1 MKTIQ
6 LTYSLEWFKSRL
18 PSVYPSYD
26 GNELLFFDE
35 ESIKKRNNR
44 LMSNYGTVP
53 LDICPSL
60 LGYDGFDEKFPK
72 ELRPIKILWN
82 KKELYPVK
90 ISWNTF
96 SRWFHEFKLYYW
108 LLNNGGSCKRVYS
121 SATDFYDSEYKPSST
136 VQLPFGPD
144 RSSYE
149 ELDKSFEERGGN
161 VSAITNSCEG
171 KRNIVRCC
179 DNGFFK
185 WICDNIVPSFEI
197 PSEYVGYWNTD
208 RIYYPN
214 VISWIS
220 WFEERKGYPSE
231 LNKCAESDD
240 CCDCEE
246 YIRRGGEKLLESLKT
261 WFKETNSNILKI
273 KGIIEKVIEE
283 DDKKEDDKEKD
294 LDKKIFPKLF
304 APHAFCEIN
313 VSSCFGKPSLQ
324 SILSEEY
331 STKTDFRHGSY
342 DSTSNTSG
350 GTVVDVDGVS
360 MHFKDDSRP
369 NGGSTF
375 NEEYMEMEYDDSAF
389 EEYLPM
395 YANGNKSSFSVPS
408 GTTDTSGITL
418 EDKLPILL
426 YGVDKDGV
434 KKYGKSKAD
443 VIDKFSTKANIE
455 RNGKYGW
462 FLIDEELYEVSPIES
477 VEMNG
482 EKIPVF
488 RENGTNT
495 PYVIVGG
502 RDVYAEYDFKSNSYS
517 FSFNGNAT
525 FKRNPS
531 QDSFDESGIRC
542 ISYNG
547 VIKTF
552 PSTSD
557 TITFSLSNGDTADY
571 KLIDGYSI
579 VDDSIYYIYKGKV
592 TSGDTLDEVDR
603 ATINNSANTIVIEAK
618 ENDIKIS
625 KCNVIRGIT
634 SSKLLGLRSF
644 NVMTDDNGNMIE
656 ALNTTPTKDTYNY
669 QPLKGSELEPLY
681 QVGNVA
687 CISAFSLSYEDYE
700 SNKPRPIRHVGNI
713 ISSMKFYYADA
724 NGDEISNTVTKVGG
738 AITSSL
744 VAIQES
750 TKKATE
756 YKNDDYPMEV
766 VSDNVYCEIVY
777 NIGATIVYDK
787 AKASYSIDGDSGVTY
802 TEIVEFEKVKTEYYL
817 GNDSH
822 SYPIYVYKLRQG
834 DNPTASFT
842 APINVFYNP
851 KLTSSPIDGMDDYN
865 DNSSITTTYSSI
877 DGMDDYNGLDAYP
890 TFQDAYNI
898 GISSL
903 PIVDS
908 DVNID
913 RGNNAAFEKHLKIGE
928 VTSLEALENYTNGYF
943 KMMEN

>member
-26 GNELLFFDE
+26 GDELLFFDE
-35 ESIKKRNNR
+35 ESIKKRDNR

-53 LDICPSL
+53 LDICPKL
-60 LGYDGFDEKFPK
+60 LGYNGFEDKPNNF
-72 ELRPIKILWN
+72 
-82 KKELYPVK
+82 K

-96 SRWFHEFKLYYW
+96 SKWFHEFKLYYW
-108 LLNNGGSCKRVYS
+108 LLNDGGSCKRVYS

-136 VQLPFGPD
+136 VQLPFGSD

-149 ELDKSFEERGGN
+149 EFDKSFEERGGK
-161 VSAITNSCEG
+161 VSKIINSCEG
-171 KRNIVRCC
+171 KDDIVVGYR
-179 DNGFFK
+179 DDGFFK

-197 PSEYVGYWNTD
+197 PSEYVEYWNTN

-273 KGIIEKVIEE
+273 KGIIEGN
-283 DDKKEDDKEKD
+283 
-294 LDKKIFPKLF
+294 LQNF

-360 MHFKDDSRP
+360 MHFKKGFKP

-375 NEEYMEMEYDDSAF
+375 NEKYMEMEYDDSVF

-395 YANGNKSSFSVPS
+395 YANDNKSSFSVPN
-408 GTTDTSGITL
+408 GMTY
-418 EDKLPILL
+418 

-434 KKYGKSKAD
+434 KKYGSEDDYKDGFST
-443 VIDKFSTKANIE
+443 KFSTEAKIE

-462 FLIDEELYEVSPIES
+462 FLIDGELYEVSPIES

-495 PYVIVGG
+495 PYVIVVG

-531 QDSFDESGIRC
+531 QDSLDASGIRC

-557 TITFSLSNGDTADY
+557 TITFSLSNGDTVDY
-571 KLIDGYSI
+571 NLIDGYSI

-592 TSGDTLDEVDR
+592 TSGDALDEVAEDE
-603 ATINNSANTIVIEAK
+603 ATMSGDVITIKAK
-618 ENDIKIS
+618 GDIKIS
-625 KCNVIRGIT
+625 KCDVIRGIT

-669 QPLKGSELEPLY
+669 QPLEGSELEPLY

-700 SNKPRPIRHVGNI
+700 NNKKNEPRPIRHVGNI

-724 NGDEISNTVTKVGG
+724 NGDEISNTVTEVGG

-802 TEIVEFEKVKTEYYL
+802 TEIVEFEKVKTEYYM

-842 APINVFYNP
+842 APINVFDTG
-851 KLTSSPIDGMDDYN
+851 L
-865 DNSSITTTYSSI
+865 TTTYSSI

>member
-26 GNELLFFDE
+26 GDELLFFDE
-35 ESIKKRNNR
+35 ESIKKRDNR

-53 LDICPSL
+53 LDICPKL
-60 LGYDGFDEKFPK
+60 LGYNGFEDKPNNF
-72 ELRPIKILWN
+72 
-82 KKELYPVK
+82 K

-96 SRWFHEFKLYYW
+96 SKWFHEFKLYYW
-108 LLNNGGSCKRVYS
+108 LLNDGGSCKRVYS
-121 SATDFYDSEYKPSST
+121 SATDFYDSEYKSSST
-136 VQLPFGPD
+136 IQLPFGSD
-144 RSSYE
+144 RTSYE
-149 ELDKSFEERGGN
+149 ELDKSFKERGGK
-161 VSAITNSCEG
+161 VSKITNSCEG
-171 KRNIVRCC
+171 KSNIVGYC

-197 PSEYVGYWNTD
+197 PSEYVWYWNTN

-246 YIRRGGEKLLESLKT
+246 YIHRGGEKLLESLKT

-273 KGIIEKVIEE
+273 KGIIEGN
-283 DDKKEDDKEKD
+283 
-294 LDKKIFPKLF
+294 LQNF

-324 SILSEEY
+324 SILSEKY
-331 STKTDFRHGSY
+331 NTKTDFRHGSY

-360 MHFKDDSRP
+360 MHFKKGFKP

-375 NEEYMEMEYDDSAF
+375 NEKYMEMEYDDSVF

-395 YANGNKSSFSVPS
+395 YANDNKSSFSVPS
-408 GTTDTSGITL
+408 GMTY
-418 EDKLPILL
+418 

-434 KKYGKSKAD
+434 KKYGKSDVD
-443 VIDKFSTKANIE
+443 VIDKFSIKANIE

-462 FLIDEELYEVSPIES
+462 FFIDEELYEVSPIES
-477 VEMNG
+477 VDMNG
-482 EKIPVF
+482 VKIPVF

-517 FSFNGNAT
+517 FSFNGNAK

-531 QDSFDESGIRC
+531 QDSLDASGIRC

-557 TITFSLSNGDTADY
+557 TITFSLSNGDTVDY

-579 VDDSIYYIYKGKV
+579 VDDSIYYIHKGKV
-592 TSGDTLDEVDR
+592 TSGYTLDDIISG
-603 ATINNSANTIVIEAK
+603 ATVSGDVITIKAK
-618 ENDIKIS
+618 ESNIKIS
-625 KCNVIRGIT
+625 KCNVIIGT
-634 SSKLLGLRSF
+634 ASSKLLGLRSF

-669 QPLKGSELEPLY
+669 QPLEGSELEPLY

-687 CISAFSLSYEDYE
+687 CVSAFSLSYEDYE
-700 SNKPRPIRHVGNI
+700 NNKKKNEPSPIRHVGDI
-713 ISSMKFYYADA
+713 ISSMMFYYADA
-724 NGDEISNTVTKVGG
+724 NGDKILDTVKKVGG
-738 AITSSL
+738 AIKSSL
-744 VAIQES
+744 NAIQES

-756 YKNDDYPMEV
+756 YKNNYPMEV

-787 AKASYSIDGDSGVTY
+787 AKSSYSISGDSGVEY

-842 APINVFYNP
+842 APINVFD
-851 KLTSSPIDGMDDYN
+851 SSL
-865 DNSSITTTYSSI
+865 TTTYSSI

>member
-26 GNELLFFDE
+26 GDELLFFDE
-35 ESIKKRNNR
+35 ESIKKRDNR

-53 LDICPSL
+53 LDICPKL
-60 LGYDGFDEKFPK
+60 LGYKGFEDDF
-72 ELRPIKILWN
+72 
-82 KKELYPVK
+82 K

-96 SRWFHEFKLYYW
+96 SKWFHEFKLYYW
-108 LLNNGGSCKRVYS
+108 LLNDGGSCKRVYS

-136 VQLPFGPD
+136 VQLPFGSD

-149 ELDKSFEERGGN
+149 ELDKSFKERGGN
-161 VSAITNSCEG
+161 VSEIKNSCEG
-171 KRNIVRCC
+171 KDDKVVVGYR

-197 PSEYVGYWNTD
+197 PSEYVGYWNTN

-273 KGIIEKVIEE
+273 KGIIEGN
-283 DDKKEDDKEKD
+283 
-294 LDKKIFPKLF
+294 LQNF

-331 STKTDFRHGSY
+331 STNTDFRHGNY

-360 MHFKDDSRP
+360 MHFKDDFRS

-375 NEEYMEMEYDDSAF
+375 NKKYMEMEYDDSAF

-395 YANGNKSSFSVPS
+395 YVNDNKSSFSVPS
-408 GTTDTSGITL
+408 DMAY
-418 EDKLPILL
+418 

-434 KKYGKSKAD
+434 KKYGSEDDYKDGFST
-443 VIDKFSTKANIE
+443 KFSIKANIE

-517 FSFNGNAT
+517 FSFNGNAK

-531 QDSFDESGIRC
+531 QDSLDESGIRC

-571 KLIDGYSI
+571 NLIDGYSI

-592 TSGDTLDEVDR
+592 TSGDTLDKVAEDE
-603 ATINNSANTIVIEAK
+603 ATMSGDVITIKAK
-618 ENDIKIS
+618 GDIKIS
-625 KCNVIRGIT
+625 KCDVIRGIA

-669 QPLKGSELEPLY
+669 QPLEGSELEPLY

-700 SNKPRPIRHVGNI
+700 NNKKNEPRPIRHVGNI

-724 NGDEISNTVTKVGG
+724 NGDEISDTVTEVGD

-744 VAIQES
+744 DAIRES
-750 TKKATE
+750 TDKATK
-756 YKNDDYPMEV
+756 YKDDYPMEV

-787 AKASYSIDGDSGVTY
+787 AKSSYSISGDSGVEY

-842 APINVFYNP
+842 APINVFDSGL
-851 KLTSSPIDGMDDYN
+851 K
-865 DNSSITTTYSSI
+865 TTYSSI

>member
-26 GNELLFFDE
+26 GDELLFFDE
-35 ESIKKRNNR
+35 ESIKKRDNR

-53 LDICPSL
+53 LDICIYPKR
-60 LGYDGFDEKFPK
+60 LGYDGLDDKFPK

-82 KKELYPVK
+82 EKELYLVK
-90 ISWNTF
+90 ISWNTL

-108 LLNNGGSCKRVYS
+108 LLNDGGSCKRVYS

-136 VQLPFGPD
+136 VQLPFGSD

-149 ELDKSFEERGGN
+149 ELDKSFKERGGN
-161 VSAITNSCEG
+161 VSEIKNSCEG
-171 KRNIVRCC
+171 KDDKVVVGYR

-197 PSEYVGYWNTD
+197 PREYVGYWNTD

-273 KGIIEKVIEE
+273 KGIIEKVIE
-283 DDKKEDDKEKD
+283 DDKEKD

-324 SILSEEY
+324 SILSEKY
-331 STKTDFRHGSY
+331 NTKTDFRHGSY

-395 YANGNKSSFSVPS
+395 YANDNKSSFSVPS
-408 GTTDTSGITL
+408 GTLYTSGITL
-418 EDKLPILL
+418 GDDFQILH
-426 YGVDKDGV
+426 YGVDKYGV
-434 KKYGKSKAD
+434 KKYGKSDAD
-443 VIDKFSTKANIE
+443 VIDKFSIKANIE

-517 FSFNGNAT
+517 FSFNGNAK

-531 QDSFDESGIRC
+531 QDSLDESGIRC

-557 TITFSLSNGDTADY
+557 TITFSLSNGDTVDY

-625 KCNVIRGIT
+625 KCNVIIGTT

-669 QPLKGSELEPLY
+669 QPLEGSELEPLY

-724 NGDEISNTVTKVGG
+724 NGDKISYTAKKVGG
-738 AITSSL
+738 AIKSSL
-744 VAIQES
+744 NAIQES
-750 TKKATE
+750 TKKATD
-756 YKNDDYPMEV
+756 YKNKYPMEV

-777 NIGATIVYDK
+777 NIGATIAYDK
-787 AKASYSIDGDSGVTY
+787 TKASYSIDGDSGVTY

-842 APINVFYNP
+842 APINVFD
-851 KLTSSPIDGMDDYN
+851 SSL
-865 DNSSITTTYSSI
+865 TTTYSSI

>member
-26 GNELLFFDE
+26 GDELLFFDE
-35 ESIKKRNNR
+35 ESIKKRDNR

-53 LDICPSL
+53 LDICPKL
-60 LGYDGFDEKFPK
+60 LGYDGFKDKGNKF
-72 ELRPIKILWN
+72 
-82 KKELYPVK
+82 K

-96 SRWFHEFKLYYW
+96 SKWFHEFKLYYW
-108 LLNNGGSCKRVYS
+108 LLNDGGSCKRVYS

-149 ELDKSFEERGGN
+149 ELDKSFKERGGN
-161 VSAITNSCEG
+161 VSEIKNSCEG
-171 KRNIVRCC
+171 KDDKVVVGYR

-197 PSEYVGYWNTD
+197 PSEYVGYWNTN

-273 KGIIEKVIEE
+273 KGIIEGN
-283 DDKKEDDKEKD
+283 
-294 LDKKIFPKLF
+294 LQNF

-331 STKTDFRHGSY
+331 NTKTDFRHGSY

-375 NEEYMEMEYDDSAF
+375 NKKYMEMEYDDSAF

-395 YANGNKSSFSVPS
+395 YANDNKSSFSVS
-408 GTTDTSGITL
+408 SDMAY
-418 EDKLPILL
+418 

-434 KKYGKSKAD
+434 KKYGSEDDYKDGFST
-443 VIDKFSTKANIE
+443 KFSTEAKIE

-462 FLIDEELYEVSPIES
+462 FLIDGELYEVSPIES

-525 FKRNPS
+525 FRRNPS
-531 QDSFDESGIRC
+531 QDSLDASGIRC

-557 TITFSLSNGDTADY
+557 TITFSLSNGDTVDY
-571 KLIDGYSI
+571 NLIDGYSI

-592 TSGDTLDEVDR
+592 TSGDTLDEVAEDE
-603 ATINNSANTIVIEAK
+603 ATMSGDVITIKAK
-618 ENDIKIS
+618 GDIKIS
-625 KCNVIRGIT
+625 KCNVIIGTT

-669 QPLKGSELEPLY
+669 QPLEGSELEPLY

-687 CISAFSLSYEDYE
+687 CVSAFSLSYEDYE
-700 SNKPRPIRHVGNI
+700 NNKKKNEPSPIRHVGDI
-713 ISSMKFYYADA
+713 ISSMTFYYADA
-724 NGDEISNTVTKVGG
+724 NGDKILDTVKKVGG
-738 AITSSL
+738 AIKSSL
-744 VAIQES
+744 NAIQES

-756 YKNDDYPMEV
+756 YKNNYPMEV
-766 VSDNVYCEIVY
+766 ISDNVYCEIVY

-817 GNDSH
+817 GSDSH

-834 DNPTASFT
+834 DSPTASFT
-842 APINVFYNP
+842 APINVFD
-851 KLTSSPIDGMDDYN
+851 TSL
-865 DNSSITTTYSSI
+865 TTTYSSI

>member
-1 MKTIQ
+1 MKTVQ

-26 GNELLFFDE
+26 GDELLFFDE

-53 LDICPSL
+53 LDICPKL
-60 LGYDGFDEKFPK
+60 LGYNGFEDKPNNF
-72 ELRPIKILWN
+72 
-82 KKELYPVK
+82 K

-96 SRWFHEFKLYYW
+96 SKWFHEFKLYYW
-108 LLNNGGSCKRVYS
+108 LLNDGGICKRVYS
-121 SATDFYDSEYKPSST
+121 SATDFYDSEYKSSST
-136 VQLPFGPD
+136 IQLPFGSD

-149 ELDKSFEERGGN
+149 ELDKSFKERGGK
-161 VSAITNSCEG
+161 VSKITNSCEG
-171 KRNIVRCC
+171 KSNIVGYC

-197 PSEYVGYWNTD
+197 PSEYVGYWNTN

-246 YIRRGGEKLLESLKT
+246 YIHRGGEKLLESLKT

-273 KGIIEKVIEE
+273 KGIIEGN
-283 DDKKEDDKEKD
+283 
-294 LDKKIFPKLF
+294 LQNF

-324 SILSEEY
+324 SILSEKY
-331 STKTDFRHGSY
+331 NTKTDFRHGSY

-360 MHFKDDSRP
+360 MHFKKGFKT

-375 NEEYMEMEYDDSAF
+375 NKKYMEMEYDDSAF

-395 YANGNKSSFSVPS
+395 YANDNKSSFSVPS
-408 GTTDTSGITL
+408 GMTY
-418 EDKLPILL
+418 

-434 KKYGKSKAD
+434 KKYGKSDVD
-443 VIDKFSTKANIE
+443 VIDKFSIKANIE

-462 FLIDEELYEVSPIES
+462 FFIDEELYEVSPIES

-482 EKIPVF
+482 GKIPVF

-517 FSFNGNAT
+517 FSFNGNAK

-531 QDSFDESGIRC
+531 QDSLDASGIRC

-557 TITFSLSNGDTADY
+557 TITFSLSNGDTVDY

-579 VDDSIYYIYKGKV
+579 VDDSIYYIHKGKV
-592 TSGDTLDEVDR
+592 TSGYTLDDIISG
-603 ATINNSANTIVIEAK
+603 ATVSGDVITIKAK
-618 ENDIKIS
+618 ESDIKIS
-625 KCNVIRGIT
+625 KCNVIIGT
-634 SSKLLGLRSF
+634 ASSKLLGLRSF

-669 QPLKGSELEPLY
+669 QPLEGSELEPLY

-687 CISAFSLSYEDYE
+687 CVSAFSLSYEDYE
-700 SNKPRPIRHVGNI
+700 NNKKKNEPSPIRHVGDI
-713 ISSMKFYYADA
+713 ISSMMFYYADA
-724 NGDEISNTVTKVGG
+724 NGDKISYTAKKVGG
-738 AITSSL
+738 TIKSSL
-744 VAIQES
+744 NAIQES

-756 YKNDDYPMEV
+756 YKNNYPMEV
-766 VSDNVYCEIVY
+766 ISDNVYCEIVY
-777 NIGATIVYDK
+777 NIGATIAYDK
-787 AKASYSIDGDSGVTY
+787 TKASYSISGDSGVEY
-802 TEIVEFEKVKTEYYL
+802 TEIVEFEKVKTEYYM

-822 SYPIYVYKLRQG
+822 SYPIYVYNLRQG

-842 APINVFYNP
+842 APINVFDSG
-851 KLTSSPIDGMDDYN
+851 L
-865 DNSSITTTYSSI
+865 TTTYSSI

>member
-26 GNELLFFDE
+26 GDELLFFDE
-35 ESIKKRNNR
+35 ESIKKRDNR

-53 LDICPSL
+53 LDICPKL
-60 LGYDGFDEKFPK
+60 LGYNGFDDNF
-72 ELRPIKILWN
+72 
-82 KKELYPVK
+82 K

-96 SRWFHEFKLYYW
+96 SKWFHEFKLYYW
-108 LLNNGGSCKRVYS
+108 LLNDGGSCKRVYS
-121 SATDFYDSEYKPSST
+121 SATDFYDSEYKSSST
-136 VQLPFGPD
+136 IQLPFGSD

-149 ELDKSFEERGGN
+149 ELDKSFEERGGK
-161 VSAITNSCEG
+161 VSKITNSCEG
-171 KRNIVRCC
+171 KSNIVGYF

-197 PSEYVGYWNTD
+197 PSEYVGYWNTN

-273 KGIIEKVIEE
+273 KGIIEGN
-283 DDKKEDDKEKD
+283 
-294 LDKKIFPKLF
+294 LQNF

-324 SILSEEY
+324 SILSEKY
-331 STKTDFRHGSY
+331 NTKTDFRHGNY

-360 MHFKDDSRP
+360 MHFKKGFKT

-375 NEEYMEMEYDDSAF
+375 NKKYMEMEYDDSVF

-395 YANGNKSSFSVPS
+395 YANDNKSSFSVS
-408 GTTDTSGITL
+408 SDTAY
-418 EDKLPILL
+418 

-434 KKYGKSKAD
+434 KKYGKSNDD

-462 FLIDEELYEVSPIES
+462 FLIDEELYEVIPIES

-502 RDVYAEYDFKSNSYS
+502 RDIYSEYDFKSNSYS
-517 FSFNGNAT
+517 FSFNGNAK
-525 FKRNPS
+525 FKRNHS

-557 TITFSLSNGDTADY
+557 TITFSLSNGDTVDY

-592 TSGDTLDEVDR
+592 TSGDTLDDIISG
-603 ATINNSANTIVIEAK
+603 ATVSGDVITIKAK
-618 ENDIKIS
+618 GDIKIS
-625 KCNVIRGIT
+625 KCNVIIGTT

-669 QPLKGSELEPLY
+669 QPLEGSELEPLY

-700 SNKPRPIRHVGNI
+700 NNKPRPIRHVGNI

-724 NGDEISNTVTKVGG
+724 NGDEILYTVTEVGG

-750 TKKATE
+750 TKKATD
-756 YKNDDYPMEV
+756 YKNDYPMEV

-787 AKASYSIDGDSGVTY
+787 AKASYSISGDSGVTY

-817 GNDSH
+817 GNNSH

-842 APINVFYNP
+842 APINVFDSG
-851 KLTSSPIDGMDDYN
+851 L
-865 DNSSITTTYSSI
+865 TTTYSSI
-877 DGMDDYNGLDAYP
+877 DGMGDYNGLDVYP

>member
-26 GNELLFFDE
+26 GDELLFFDE
-35 ESIKKRNNR
+35 ESIKKRDNR

-53 LDICPSL
+53 LDICPSI
-60 LGYDGFDEKFPK
+60 LGYKGFEDDF
-72 ELRPIKILWN
+72 
-82 KKELYPVK
+82 K

-108 LLNNGGSCKRVYS
+108 LLNDGGSCKRVYS

-136 VQLPFGPD
+136 VQLPFGLD

-171 KRNIVRCC
+171 KMNIVRCC

-273 KGIIEKVIEE
+273 KGIIEGN
-283 DDKKEDDKEKD
+283 
-294 LDKKIFPKLF
+294 LQNF

-331 STKTDFRHGSY
+331 STNTDFRHGNY

-360 MHFKDDSRP
+360 MHFKDDFRS

-375 NEEYMEMEYDDSAF
+375 NKKYMEMEYDDSAF

-395 YANGNKSSFSVPS
+395 YVNDNKSSFSVPS
-408 GTTDTSGITL
+408 DMAY
-418 EDKLPILL
+418 

-434 KKYGKSKAD
+434 KKYGSEDDYKDGFST
-443 VIDKFSTKANIE
+443 KFSTEAKIE

-462 FLIDEELYEVSPIES
+462 FLIDGELYEVSPIES

-517 FSFNGNAT
+517 FSFNGNAK

-531 QDSFDESGIRC
+531 QDSLDESGIRC

-552 PSTSD
+552 PSMSD

-571 KLIDGYSI
+571 NLIDGYSI
-579 VDDSIYYIYKGKV
+579 VDDSIYYIHKGKV
-592 TSGDTLDEVDR
+592 TSGDTLDDIISG
-603 ATINNSANTIVIEAK
+603 ATVSGDVITIKAK
-618 ENDIKIS
+618 ESDIKIS
-625 KCNVIRGIT
+625 KCNVIIGTT

-700 SNKPRPIRHVGNI
+700 SNEPRPIRHVGNI

-724 NGDEISNTVTKVGG
+724 NGDKILDTVTEVGG
-738 AITSSL
+738 EIKSSL
-744 VAIQES
+744 NAIQES
-750 TKKATE
+750 TKKATD
-756 YKNDDYPMEV
+756 YKKDYPMEV

-842 APINVFYNP
+842 APINVFD
-851 KLTSSPIDGMDDYN
+851 SSL
-865 DNSSITTTYSSI
+865 TTTYSSI

>member
-26 GNELLFFDE
+26 GDELLFFDE
-35 ESIKKRNNR
+35 ESIKKRDNR

-53 LDICPSL
+53 LDICPKL
-60 LGYDGFDEKFPK
+60 LGYNGFEDKPNNF
-72 ELRPIKILWN
+72 
-82 KKELYPVK
+82 K

-96 SRWFHEFKLYYW
+96 SKWFHEFKLYYW
-108 LLNNGGSCKRVYS
+108 LLNDGGSCKRVYS
-121 SATDFYDSEYKPSST
+121 SATDFYDSEYKSSST
-136 VQLPFGPD
+136 IQLPFGSD
-144 RSSYE
+144 RTSYE
-149 ELDKSFEERGGN
+149 ELDKSFKERGGK
-161 VSAITNSCEG
+161 VSKITNSCEG
-171 KRNIVRCC
+171 KSNIVGYC

-197 PSEYVGYWNTD
+197 PSEYVWYWNTN

-246 YIRRGGEKLLESLKT
+246 YIHRGGEKLLESLKT

-273 KGIIEKVIEE
+273 KGIIEGN
-283 DDKKEDDKEKD
+283 
-294 LDKKIFPKLF
+294 LQNF

-324 SILSEEY
+324 SILSEKY
-331 STKTDFRHGSY
+331 NTKTDFRHGSY

-360 MHFKDDSRP
+360 MHFKKGFKP

-375 NEEYMEMEYDDSAF
+375 NEKYMEMEYDDSVF

-395 YANGNKSSFSVPS
+395 YANDNKSSFSVPS
-408 GTTDTSGITL
+408 GMTY
-418 EDKLPILL
+418 

-434 KKYGKSKAD
+434 KKYGKSDVD
-443 VIDKFSTKANIE
+443 VIDKFSIKANIE

-462 FLIDEELYEVSPIES
+462 FFIDEELYEVSPIES
-477 VEMNG
+477 VDMNG
-482 EKIPVF
+482 VKIPVF

-517 FSFNGNAT
+517 FSFNGNAK

-531 QDSFDESGIRC
+531 QDSLDASGIRC

-557 TITFSLSNGDTADY
+557 TITFSLSNGDTVDY

-579 VDDSIYYIYKGKV
+579 VDDSIYYIHKGKV
-592 TSGDTLDEVDR
+592 TSGYTLGDIISG
-603 ATINNSANTIVIEAK
+603 ATVSGDVITIKAK
-618 ENDIKIS
+618 ESNIKIS
-625 KCNVIRGIT
+625 KCNVIIGT
-634 SSKLLGLRSF
+634 ASSKLLGLRSF

-669 QPLKGSELEPLY
+669 QPLEGSELEPLY

-687 CISAFSLSYEDYE
+687 CVSAFSLSYEDYE
-700 SNKPRPIRHVGNI
+700 NNKKKNEPSPIRHVGDI
-713 ISSMKFYYADA
+713 ISSMMFYYADA
-724 NGDEISNTVTKVGG
+724 NGDKILDTVKKVGG
-738 AITSSL
+738 AIKSSL
-744 VAIQES
+744 NAIQES

-756 YKNDDYPMEV
+756 YKNNYPMEV

-787 AKASYSIDGDSGVTY
+787 AKSSYSISGDSGVEY

-842 APINVFYNP
+842 APINVFD
-851 KLTSSPIDGMDDYN
+851 SSL
-865 DNSSITTTYSSI
+865 TTTYSSI

>member
-26 GNELLFFDE
+26 GDELLFFDE
-35 ESIKKRNNR
+35 ESIKKRDNR

-53 LDICPSL
+53 LDICPKL
-60 LGYDGFDEKFPK
+60 LGYNGFEDKF
-72 ELRPIKILWN
+72 
-82 KKELYPVK
+82 K

-96 SRWFHEFKLYYW
+96 SKWFHEFKLYYW
-108 LLNNGGSCKRVYS
+108 LLNDGGSCKRVYS
-121 SATDFYDSEYKPSST
+121 SATDFYDSEYKSSST
-136 VQLPFGPD
+136 IQLPFGSD

-149 ELDKSFEERGGN
+149 ELDKSFEERGGKA
-161 VSAITNSCEG
+161 SKIINSCEG
-171 KRNIVRCC
+171 KSNIVGYC

-197 PSEYVGYWNTD
+197 PSEYVGYWNTN

-273 KGIIEKVIEE
+273 KGIIEGN
-283 DDKKEDDKEKD
+283 
-294 LDKKIFPKLF
+294 LQNF

-324 SILSEEY
+324 SILSEKY
-331 STKTDFRHGSY
+331 NTKTDFRHGNY

-360 MHFKDDSRP
+360 MHFKKGFKP
-369 NGGSTF
+369 NGGSIF
-375 NEEYMEMEYDDSAF
+375 NEKYMEMEYDDSAF

-395 YANGNKSSFSVPS
+395 YSNGNKSSFSVS
-408 GTTDTSGITL
+408 SDMAY
-418 EDKLPILL
+418 

-434 KKYGKSKAD
+434 KKYGKSNDD

-462 FLIDEELYEVSPIES
+462 FLIDEELYKVSPIES

-502 RDVYAEYDFKSNSYS
+502 RDIYAEYDFKSNSYS

-531 QDSFDESGIRC
+531 QDSLDESSIRC

-557 TITFSLSNGDTADY
+557 TITFSLSNGDTVDY

-579 VDDSIYYIYKGKV
+579 VDDSIYYIHKGKV
-592 TSGDTLDEVDR
+592 TSGDTLDDIISG
-603 ATINNSANTIVIEAK
+603 ATVSGDVITIKAK
-618 ENDIKIS
+618 ESDIKIS
-625 KCNVIRGIT
+625 KCNVIIGT
-634 SSKLLGLRSF
+634 ASSKLLGLRSF

-669 QPLKGSELEPLY
+669 QPLEGSELEPLY

-687 CISAFSLSYEDYE
+687 CVSAFSLSYEDYE
-700 SNKPRPIRHVGNI
+700 NNKKKNEPSPIRHVGDI
-713 ISSMKFYYADA
+713 ISTMTFYYADA
-724 NGDEISNTVTKVGG
+724 NGDKILDTVKKVGG
-738 AITSSL
+738 AIKSSL
-744 VAIQES
+744 NAIQES

-756 YKNDDYPMEV
+756 YKNNYPMEV

-787 AKASYSIDGDSGVTY
+787 AKSSYSISGDSGVEY

-842 APINVFYNP
+842 APINVFD
-851 KLTSSPIDGMDDYN
+851 SSL
-865 DNSSITTTYSSI
+865 TTTYSSI

>member
-26 GNELLFFDE
+26 GDELLFFDE
-35 ESIKKRNNR
+35 ESIKKRDNR

-53 LDICPSL
+53 LDICPKL
-60 LGYDGFDEKFPK
+60 LGYNGFEDKPNNF
-72 ELRPIKILWN
+72 
-82 KKELYPVK
+82 K

-96 SRWFHEFKLYYW
+96 SKWFHEFKLYYW
-108 LLNNGGSCKRVYS
+108 LLNDGGSCKRVYS
-121 SATDFYDSEYKPSST
+121 SATDFYDSEYKSSST
-136 VQLPFGPD
+136 IQLPFGSD

-149 ELDKSFEERGGN
+149 ELDKSFEERGGK
-161 VSAITNSCEG
+161 VSKIINSCEG
-171 KRNIVRCC
+171 KDDIVVGYR
-179 DNGFFK
+179 DDGFFK

-197 PSEYVGYWNTD
+197 PSEYVGYWNTN

-273 KGIIEKVIEE
+273 KGIIEGN
-283 DDKKEDDKEKD
+283 
-294 LDKKIFPKLF
+294 LQNF

-324 SILSEEY
+324 SILSEKY
-331 STKTDFRHGSY
+331 NTKTDFRHGNY

-360 MHFKDDSRP
+360 MHFKKGFKP
-369 NGGSTF
+369 NGGSIF
-375 NEEYMEMEYDDSAF
+375 NEKYMEMEYDDSAF

-395 YANGNKSSFSVPS
+395 YANGNKSSFSVPN
-408 GTTDTSGITL
+408 GMAY
-418 EDKLPILL
+418 

-434 KKYGKSKAD
+434 KKYGSEDDYKDGFST
-443 VIDKFSTKANIE
+443 KFSTEAKIE

-462 FLIDEELYEVSPIES
+462 FLIDGELYEVSPIES

-495 PYVIVGG
+495 PYVIIGG

-592 TSGDTLDEVDR
+592 TSGDTLYDIISG
-603 ATINNSANTIVIEAK
+603 ATVSGDVITIKAK
-618 ENDIKIS
+618 ESDIKIS
-625 KCNVIRGIT
+625 KCNVIIGT
-634 SSKLLGLRSF
+634 ASSKLLGLRSF

-669 QPLKGSELEPLY
+669 QPSEGSELEPLY

-687 CISAFSLSYEDYE
+687 CVSAFSLSYEDYE
-700 SNKPRPIRHVGNI
+700 NNKKKNEPSPIRHVGDI
-713 ISSMKFYYADA
+713 ISSMTFYYADA
-724 NGDEISNTVTKVGG
+724 NGDKIIDTVKKVGG
-738 AITSSL
+738 AIKSSL
-744 VAIQES
+744 NAIQES

-756 YKNDDYPMEV
+756 YKNNYPMEV

-787 AKASYSIDGDSGVTY
+787 AKASYSISGDSGVEY

-834 DNPTASFT
+834 DSPTASFT
-842 APINVFYNP
+842 APINVFDSG
-851 KLTSSPIDGMDDYN
+851 L
-865 DNSSITTTYSSI
+865 TTTYSSI

>member
-26 GNELLFFDE
+26 GDELLFFDE
-35 ESIKKRNNR
+35 ESIKKRDNR

-53 LDICPSL
+53 LDICPKL
-60 LGYDGFDEKFPK
+60 LGYNGFEDKPNNF
-72 ELRPIKILWN
+72 
-82 KKELYPVK
+82 K

-96 SRWFHEFKLYYW
+96 SKWFHEFKLYYW
-108 LLNNGGSCKRVYS
+108 LLNDGGSCKRVYS

-149 ELDKSFEERGGN
+149 ELDKSFKERGGK
-161 VSAITNSCEG
+161 VSTIFNYCEG

-197 PSEYVGYWNTD
+197 PSEYVGYWNTN

-273 KGIIEKVIEE
+273 KGIIEGN
-283 DDKKEDDKEKD
+283 
-294 LDKKIFPKLF
+294 LQNF

-324 SILSEEY
+324 SILSEKY
-331 STKTDFRHGSY
+331 NTKTDFRHGSY

-360 MHFKDDSRP
+360 MHFKKGFKP

-375 NEEYMEMEYDDSAF
+375 NEKYMEMEYDDSVF

-395 YANGNKSSFSVPS
+395 YANDNKSSFSVS
-408 GTTDTSGITL
+408 SDMAY
-418 EDKLPILL
+418 

-434 KKYGKSKAD
+434 KKYGKSNDD
-443 VIDKFSTKANIE
+443 VIDKFSIKANIE

-531 QDSFDESGIRC
+531 QDSLDASGIRC

-571 KLIDGYSI
+571 NLIDGYSI

-625 KCNVIRGIT
+625 KCNVIIGTT

-669 QPLKGSELEPLY
+669 QPLEGSELEPLY

-724 NGDEISNTVTKVGG
+724 NGDKISYTAKKVGG
-738 AITSSL
+738 TIKSSL
-744 VAIQES
+744 NAIQES
-750 TKKATE
+750 TKKATD
-756 YKNDDYPMEV
+756 YKNKYPMEV

-777 NIGATIVYDK
+777 NIGATIAYDK
-787 AKASYSIDGDSGVTY
+787 AKASYSISGDSGVEY

-842 APINVFYNP
+842 APINVF
-851 KLTSSPIDGMDDYN
+851 DGGL
-865 DNSSITTTYSSI
+865 TTTYSSI
-877 DGMDDYNGLDAYP
+877 DGMDDYNGLDVYP

>member
-1 MKTIQ
+1 M
-6 LTYSLEWFKSRL
+6 
-18 PSVYPSYD
+18 
-26 GNELLFFDE
+26 
-35 ESIKKRNNR
+35 
-44 LMSNYGTVP
+44 
-53 LDICPSL
+53 
-60 LGYDGFDEKFPK
+60 
-72 ELRPIKILWN
+72 
-82 KKELYPVK
+82 
-90 ISWNTF
+90 
-96 SRWFHEFKLYYW
+96 
-108 LLNNGGSCKRVYS
+108 
-121 SATDFYDSEYKPSST
+121 
-136 VQLPFGPD
+136 
-144 RSSYE
+144 
-149 ELDKSFEERGGN
+149 
-161 VSAITNSCEG
+161 
-171 KRNIVRCC
+171 
-179 DNGFFK
+179 
-185 WICDNIVPSFEI
+185 
-197 PSEYVGYWNTD
+197 
-208 RIYYPN
+208 
-214 VISWIS
+214 
-220 WFEERKGYPSE
+220 
-231 LNKCAESDD
+231 
-240 CCDCEE
+240 
-246 YIRRGGEKLLESLKT
+246 
-261 WFKETNSNILKI
+261 
-273 KGIIEKVIEE
+273 
-283 DDKKEDDKEKD
+283 
-294 LDKKIFPKLF
+294 
-304 APHAFCEIN
+304 
-313 VSSCFGKPSLQ
+313 
-324 SILSEEY
+324 
-331 STKTDFRHGSY
+331 
-342 DSTSNTSG
+342 
-350 GTVVDVDGVS
+350 
-360 MHFKDDSRP
+360 
-369 NGGSTF
+369 
-375 NEEYMEMEYDDSAF
+375 
-389 EEYLPM
+389 
-395 YANGNKSSFSVPS
+395 
-408 GTTDTSGITL
+408 
-418 EDKLPILL
+418 
-426 YGVDKDGV
+426 
-434 KKYGKSKAD
+434 
-443 VIDKFSTKANIE
+443 
-455 RNGKYGW
+455 
-462 FLIDEELYEVSPIES
+462 IDEELYEVSPIES

-571 KLIDGYSI
+571 NLIDGYSI

-592 TSGDTLDEVDR
+592 TSGDTLDDIISG
-603 ATINNSANTIVIEAK
+603 ATVSGDVITIKAK
-618 ENDIKIS
+618 ESDIKIS
-625 KCNVIRGIT
+625 KCNVIIGT
-634 SSKLLGLRSF
+634 ASSKLLGLRSF

-700 SNKPRPIRHVGNI
+700 NNKKKNEPSPIRHVGDI
-713 ISSMKFYYADA
+713 ISSMTFYYADA
-724 NGDEISNTVTKVGG
+724 NGDKILDTVKKVGG
-738 AITSSL
+738 AIKSSL
-744 VAIQES
+744 NAIQES

-756 YKNDDYPMEV
+756 YKNNYPMEV
-766 VSDNVYCEIVY
+766 ISDNVYCEIVY
-777 NIGATIVYDK
+777 NIGATIAYDK
-787 AKASYSIDGDSGVTY
+787 TKASYSISGDSGVEY
-802 TEIVEFEKVKTEYYL
+802 TEIVEFEKVKTEYYM

-842 APINVFYNP
+842 APINVFDSG
-851 KLTSSPIDGMDDYN
+851 L
-865 DNSSITTTYSSI
+865 TTTYSSI

>member
-26 GNELLFFDE
+26 GDELLFFDE
-35 ESIKKRNNR
+35 ESIKKRDNR

-53 LDICPSL
+53 LDICPKL
-60 LGYDGFDEKFPK
+60 LGYKGFEDDF
-72 ELRPIKILWN
+72 
-82 KKELYPVK
+82 K

-96 SRWFHEFKLYYW
+96 SKWFHEFKLYYW
-108 LLNNGGSCKRVYS
+108 LLNDGGSCKRVYS

-136 VQLPFGPD
+136 VQLPFGSD

-149 ELDKSFEERGGN
+149 ELDKSFKERGGN
-161 VSAITNSCEG
+161 VSEIKNSCEG
-171 KRNIVRCC
+171 KDDKVVVGYR

-197 PSEYVGYWNTD
+197 PSEYVGYWNTN

-261 WFKETNSNILKI
+261 WFKETNSNILNI
-273 KGIIEKVIEE
+273 KGIIEGN
-283 DDKKEDDKEKD
+283 
-294 LDKKIFPKLF
+294 LQNF

-324 SILSEEY
+324 SILSEKY
-331 STKTDFRHGSY
+331 NTKTDFRHGSY

-375 NEEYMEMEYDDSAF
+375 NEKYMEMEYDDSAF

-395 YANGNKSSFSVPS
+395 YANDNKSSFSVPS
-408 GTTDTSGITL
+408 GTIYTSGITL
-418 EDKLPILL
+418 GDNFPILH
-426 YGVDKDGV
+426 YGVDKYGV
-434 KKYGKSKAD
+434 KKYGKSDAD

-502 RDVYAEYDFKSNSYS
+502 RDIYAEYDFKSNSYS

-618 ENDIKIS
+618 KNDIKIS
-625 KCNVIRGIT
+625 KCNVIIGTT

-700 SNKPRPIRHVGNI
+700 NNKQRPIRHVGNI

-724 NGDEISNTVTKVGG
+724 NGDKILDTVTEVGSE
-738 AITSSL
+738 IKSSL
-744 VAIQES
+744 NAIQES
-750 TKKATE
+750 TRKATD
-756 YKNDDYPMEV
+756 YKNKYPMEV

-777 NIGATIVYDK
+777 NIGATIAYDK

-842 APINVFYNP
+842 APINVFDSG
-851 KLTSSPIDGMDDYN
+851 L
-865 DNSSITTTYSSI
+865 TTTYSSI
-877 DGMDDYNGLDAYP
+877 DGMDDYNGLDVYP

>member
-1 MKTIQ
+1 MKTVQ

-26 GNELLFFDE
+26 EDELLFFDE
-35 ESIKKRNNR
+35 ESIKKRDNR

-53 LDICPSL
+53 LDICPKL
-60 LGYDGFDEKFPK
+60 LGYNGFEDKPNNF
-72 ELRPIKILWN
+72 
-82 KKELYPVK
+82 K

-96 SRWFHEFKLYYW
+96 SKWFHEFKLYYW
-108 LLNNGGSCKRVYS
+108 LLNDGGSCKRVYS
-121 SATDFYDSEYKPSST
+121 SATDFYDSEYKSSST
-136 VQLPFGPD
+136 IQLPFGSD

-149 ELDKSFEERGGN
+149 ELDKSFKERGGK
-161 VSAITNSCEG
+161 VSEITNSCEG
-171 KRNIVRCC
+171 KSKSNIVGYC

-246 YIRRGGEKLLESLKT
+246 YIHRGGEKLLESLKT

-273 KGIIEKVIEE
+273 KGIIEGN
-283 DDKKEDDKEKD
+283 
-294 LDKKIFPKLF
+294 LQNF

-324 SILSEEY
+324 SILSEKY
-331 STKTDFRHGSY
+331 NTKTDFRHGSY

-395 YANGNKSSFSVPS
+395 YVNDNKSSFSVPS
-408 GTTDTSGITL
+408 DMAY
-418 EDKLPILL
+418 

-434 KKYGKSKAD
+434 KKYGSEDDYKDRFST
-443 VIDKFSTKANIE
+443 KFSTEAKIE

-502 RDVYAEYDFKSNSYS
+502 RDIYAEYDFKSNSYS

-531 QDSFDESGIRC
+531 QDSLDESSIRC

-557 TITFSLSNGDTADY
+557 TITFSLSDGDTVDY

-579 VDDSIYYIYKGKV
+579 VDDSIYYIHKGKV
-592 TSGDTLDEVDR
+592 TSGDTLDNIISG
-603 ATINNSANTIVIEAK
+603 ATVSGDVITIKAK
-618 ENDIKIS
+618 ESDIKIS
-625 KCNVIRGIT
+625 KCNVIIGT
-634 SSKLLGLRSF
+634 ASSKLLGLRSF

-669 QPLKGSELEPLY
+669 QPSEGSELEPLY

-687 CISAFSLSYEDYE
+687 CVSAFSLSYEDYE
-700 SNKPRPIRHVGNI
+700 NNKKKNESNQIRHVGNI
-713 ISSMKFYYADA
+713 ISSMTFYYADA
-724 NGDEISNTVTKVGG
+724 NGDKILDTVKNVGG
-738 AITSSL
+738 TIKSSL
-744 VAIQES
+744 NAIQES

-756 YKNDDYPMEV
+756 YKNNYPMEV

-787 AKASYSIDGDSGVTY
+787 AKSSYSISGDSGVEY

-842 APINVFYNP
+842 APINVFD
-851 KLTSSPIDGMDDYN
+851 SSL
-865 DNSSITTTYSSI
+865 TTTYSSI
-877 DGMDDYNGLDAYP
+877 DGMDDYNCLDAYP

>member
-26 GNELLFFDE
+26 GDELLFFDE
-35 ESIKKRNNR
+35 ESIKKRDNR

-53 LDICPSL
+53 LDICPKL
-60 LGYDGFDEKFPK
+60 LGYNGLEDKPNNF
-72 ELRPIKILWN
+72 
-82 KKELYPVK
+82 K

-96 SRWFHEFKLYYW
+96 SKWFHEFKLYYW
-108 LLNNGGSCKRVYS
+108 LLNDGGSCKRVYS
-121 SATDFYDSEYKPSST
+121 SATDFYDSEYKSSST
-136 VQLPFGPD
+136 IQLPFGSD

-149 ELDKSFEERGGN
+149 ELDKSFKERGGK
-161 VSAITNSCEG
+161 VSKITNSCEG
-171 KRNIVRCC
+171 KSNIVGYC

-197 PSEYVGYWNTD
+197 PSEYVGYWNTN

-246 YIRRGGEKLLESLKT
+246 YIHRGGEKLLESLKT
-261 WFKETNSNILKI
+261 WLKETNSNILKI
-273 KGIIEKVIEE
+273 KSIIEGN
-283 DDKKEDDKEKD
+283 
-294 LDKKIFPKLF
+294 LQNF

-324 SILSEEY
+324 SILSEKY
-331 STKTDFRHGSY
+331 NTKTDFRHGSY

-360 MHFKDDSRP
+360 MHFKKGFKP

-375 NEEYMEMEYDDSAF
+375 NEKYMEMEYDDSVF

-395 YANGNKSSFSVPS
+395 YANDNKSSFSVPS
-408 GTTDTSGITL
+408 DMSY
-418 EDKLPILL
+418 

-434 KKYGKSKAD
+434 KKYGKSDAD
-443 VIDKFSTKANIE
+443 VIDKFSIKANIE

-477 VEMNG
+477 VDMNG
-482 EKIPVF
+482 VKIPVF

-517 FSFNGNAT
+517 FSFNGNAK

-531 QDSFDESGIRC
+531 QDSLDKSSIRC

-557 TITFSLSNGDTADY
+557 TITFSLSNGDTVDY

-592 TSGDTLDEVDR
+592 TSGYTLDDIISG
-603 ATINNSANTIVIEAK
+603 ATVSGDVITIKAK
-618 ENDIKIS
+618 GDIKIS
-625 KCNVIRGIT
+625 KCNVIIGT
-634 SSKLLGLRSF
+634 ASSKLLGLRSF

-669 QPLKGSELEPLY
+669 QPLEGSELEPLY

-687 CISAFSLSYEDYE
+687 CVSAFSLSYEDYE
-700 SNKPRPIRHVGNI
+700 NNKQRPIRHVGNI

-724 NGDEISNTVTKVGG
+724 NGYKILDTVKKVGG
-738 AITSSL
+738 AIKSSL
-744 VAIQES
+744 NAIQES

-756 YKNDDYPMEV
+756 YKNNYPMEV

-787 AKASYSIDGDSGVTY
+787 AKSSYSISGDSGVEY

-842 APINVFYNP
+842 APINVFD
-851 KLTSSPIDGMDDYN
+851 SSL
-865 DNSSITTTYSSI
+865 TTTYSSI
-877 DGMDDYNGLDAYP
+877 DGMDDYNGLDVYP

>member
-26 GNELLFFDE
+26 GDELLFFDE

-60 LGYDGFDEKFPK
+60 LGCDGFDDNF
-72 ELRPIKILWN
+72 
-82 KKELYPVK
+82 K

-108 LLNNGGSCKRVYS
+108 LLNDGGSCKRVYS

-136 VQLPFGPD
+136 VQLPFGSD

-149 ELDKSFEERGGN
+149 ELDKSFKERGGK
-161 VSAITNSCEG
+161 VSKIASPCEG
-171 KRNIVRCC
+171 KDNIAVGYR
-179 DNGFFK
+179 DDGFFK

-197 PSEYVGYWNTD
+197 PREYVGYWNTD

-273 KGIIEKVIEE
+273 KGIIEGN
-283 DDKKEDDKEKD
+283 
-294 LDKKIFPKLF
+294 LQNF

-331 STKTDFRHGSY
+331 STKTDFRHGNY

-360 MHFKDDSRP
+360 MHFKKGFKA

-375 NEEYMEMEYDDSAF
+375 NKKYMEMEYDDSVF

-395 YANGNKSSFSVPS
+395 YANDNKSSFSVS
-408 GTTDTSGITL
+408 SDM
-418 EDKLPILL
+418 DY

-434 KKYGKSKAD
+434 KKYGKSNAD
-443 VIDKFSTKANIE
+443 VIDKFSIKANIE
-455 RNGKYGW
+455 RNDKYGW

-517 FSFNGNAT
+517 FSFNVNAK

-531 QDSFDESGIRC
+531 QDSLDVSGIRC

-557 TITFSLSNGDTADY
+557 TITFSLSNGDTVDY

-592 TSGDTLDEVDR
+592 TSGDTLDDIISG
-603 ATINNSANTIVIEAK
+603 ATVSGDVITIKAK
-618 ENDIKIS
+618 ESDIKIS
-625 KCNVIRGIT
+625 KCNVIIGT
-634 SSKLLGLRSF
+634 ASSKLLGLRSF

-669 QPLKGSELEPLY
+669 QPSEGSELEPLY

-687 CISAFSLSYEDYE
+687 CVSAFSLSYEDYE
-700 SNKPRPIRHVGNI
+700 NNKKKNEPSPIRHVGDI
-713 ISSMKFYYADA
+713 ISSMTFYYADA
-724 NGDEISNTVTKVGG
+724 NGDKILDTVKKVGG
-738 AITSSL
+738 AIKSSL
-744 VAIQES
+744 NAIQES

-756 YKNDDYPMEV
+756 YKNNYPMEV

-777 NIGATIVYDK
+777 NIGATIAYDK
-787 AKASYSIDGDSGVTY
+787 AKASYSISGDSGVEY
-802 TEIVEFEKVKTEYYL
+802 TEIVEFEKVKTEYYM

-842 APINVFYNP
+842 APINVFDSG
-851 KLTSSPIDGMDDYN
+851 L
-865 DNSSITTTYSSI
+865 TTTYSSI

>member
-26 GNELLFFDE
+26 GDELLFFDE
-35 ESIKKRNNR
+35 ESIKKRDNR

-53 LDICPSL
+53 LDICPKL
-60 LGYDGFDEKFPK
+60 LGYKGFEDDF
-72 ELRPIKILWN
+72 
-82 KKELYPVK
+82 K

-96 SRWFHEFKLYYW
+96 SKWFHEFKLYYW
-108 LLNNGGSCKRVYS
+108 LLNDGGSCKRVYS

-136 VQLPFGPD
+136 VQLPFGSD

-149 ELDKSFEERGGN
+149 ELDKSFKERGGN
-161 VSAITNSCEG
+161 VSEIKNSCEG
-171 KRNIVRCC
+171 KDDKVVVGYR

-197 PSEYVGYWNTD
+197 PSEYVGYWNTN

-273 KGIIEKVIEE
+273 KGIIEGN
-283 DDKKEDDKEKD
+283 
-294 LDKKIFPKLF
+294 LQNF

-324 SILSEEY
+324 SILSEKY
-331 STKTDFRHGSY
+331 NTKTDFRHGSY

-360 MHFKDDSRP
+360 MHFKKGFKP

-375 NEEYMEMEYDDSAF
+375 NEKYMEMEYDDSVF

-395 YANGNKSSFSVPS
+395 YVNDNKSSFSVPN
-408 GTTDTSGITL
+408 GMTY
-418 EDKLPILL
+418 

-434 KKYGKSKAD
+434 KKYGSEDDYKDGFST
-443 VIDKFSTKANIE
+443 KFSTEANIE

-531 QDSFDESGIRC
+531 QDSLDESGIRC

-592 TSGDTLDEVDR
+592 TSGDTLDDIISG
-603 ATINNSANTIVIEAK
+603 ATVSGDVITIKAK
-618 ENDIKIS
+618 GDIKIS
-625 KCNVIRGIT
+625 KCDVIRGIT

-700 SNKPRPIRHVGNI
+700 NNKSRPIRHVGNI

-724 NGDEISNTVTKVGG
+724 NGDEISYTVTKVGG

-756 YKNDDYPMEV
+756 YKNDYYPMEV

-777 NIGATIVYDK
+777 NIGATIAYDK
-787 AKASYSIDGDSGVTY
+787 AKASYSISGDSGVEY

-817 GNDSH
+817 GNNSH

-842 APINVFYNP
+842 APINVFDSG
-851 KLTSSPIDGMDDYN
+851 L
-865 DNSSITTTYSSI
+865 TTTYSSI

>member
-26 GNELLFFDE
+26 GDELLFFDE
-35 ESIKKRNNR
+35 ESIKKRDNR

-53 LDICPSL
+53 LDICIYPKR
-60 LGYDGFDEKFPK
+60 LGYDGLDDNFPK

-82 KKELYPVK
+82 EKELYPVK
-90 ISWNTF
+90 ISWNTL

-108 LLNNGGSCKRVYS
+108 LLNDGGSCKRVYS

-136 VQLPFGPD
+136 IQLPFGSD

-149 ELDKSFEERGGN
+149 ELDKSFEERGGK
-161 VSAITNSCEG
+161 VSKIINSCEG
-171 KRNIVRCC
+171 KDDIVVGYR
-179 DNGFFK
+179 DDGFFK

-197 PSEYVGYWNTD
+197 PSEYVGYWNTN

-273 KGIIEKVIEE
+273 KGIIEGNLKN
-283 DDKKEDDKEKD
+283 
-294 LDKKIFPKLF
+294 F

-324 SILSEEY
+324 SILSEKY
-331 STKTDFRHGSY
+331 NTKTDFRHGSY

-395 YANGNKSSFSVPS
+395 YANDNKSSFSVPN
-408 GTTDTSGITL
+408 GMTY
-418 EDKLPILL
+418 

-434 KKYGKSKAD
+434 KKYGSEDDYKDGFST
-443 VIDKFSTKANIE
+443 KFSTEAKIE

-502 RDVYAEYDFKSNSYS
+502 RDIYAEYDFKSNSYS

-531 QDSFDESGIRC
+531 QDSLDASGIRC

-571 KLIDGYSI
+571 NLIDGYSI

-592 TSGDTLDEVDR
+592 TSGDTLDDIISG
-603 ATINNSANTIVIEAK
+603 ATVSGDVITIKAK
-618 ENDIKIS
+618 GDIKIS
-625 KCNVIRGIT
+625 KCDVIRGIT

-669 QPLKGSELEPLY
+669 QPLEGSELEPLY

-700 SNKPRPIRHVGNI
+700 NNKPRPIRHVGNI

-817 GNDSH
+817 GNDSN

-842 APINVFYNP
+842 APINVF
-851 KLTSSPIDGMDDYN
+851 
-865 DNSSITTTYSSI
+865 DNGLTTTYSSI

>member
-26 GNELLFFDE
+26 GDELLFFDE
-35 ESIKKRNNR
+35 ESIKKRDNR

-53 LDICPSL
+53 LDICPFL
-60 LGYDGFDEKFPK
+60 LGYDKFPK
-72 ELRPIKILWN
+72 KF
-82 KKELYPVK
+82 K

-108 LLNNGGSCKRVYS
+108 LLNDGGSCKRVYS

-136 VQLPFGPD
+136 VQLPFGSD

-149 ELDKSFEERGGN
+149 ELDKSFKERGGN
-161 VSAITNSCEG
+161 VSEIKNSCEG
-171 KRNIVRCC
+171 KDDKVVVGYR

-197 PSEYVGYWNTD
+197 PSEYVGYWNTN

-283 DDKKEDDKEKD
+283 DDKKEDLAE
-294 LDKKIFPKLF
+294 KIFPNFF

-324 SILSEEY
+324 SILSEKY
-331 STKTDFRHGSY
+331 NTKTDFRHGNY

-360 MHFKDDSRP
+360 MHFKKGFKP

-375 NEEYMEMEYDDSAF
+375 NKKYMEMEYDDSAF
-389 EEYLPM
+389 EEYLPI
-395 YANGNKSSFSVPS
+395 YANDNKSSFSVS
-408 GTTDTSGITL
+408 SDIAY
-418 EDKLPILL
+418 

-434 KKYGKSKAD
+434 KKYGESYAD
-443 VIDKFSTKANIE
+443 VIDKFSIKANIE

-517 FSFNGNAT
+517 FSFNGNAK
-525 FKRNPS
+525 FKRNAS
-531 QDSFDESGIRC
+531 QDSLDESGIRC

-557 TITFSLSNGDTADY
+557 TITFSLSNGDTVDY

-579 VDDSIYYIYKGKV
+579 VDDSIYYIHKGKV
-592 TSGDTLDEVDR
+592 TSGDTLDNIISG
-603 ATINNSANTIVIEAK
+603 ATVSGDVITIKAK
-618 ENDIKIS
+618 ESDIKIS
-625 KCNVIRGIT
+625 KCNVIIGT
-634 SSKLLGLRSF
+634 ASSKLLGLRSF

-669 QPLKGSELEPLY
+669 QPLEGSELEPLY

-724 NGDEISNTVTKVGG
+724 NGDEILYTVTEVGG
-738 AITSSL
+738 EITSSL

-756 YKNDDYPMEV
+756 YKNNYPMEV

-777 NIGATIVYDK
+777 NIGATIAYDK
-787 AKASYSIDGDSGVTY
+787 TKASYSIDGDSGITY

-842 APINVFYNP
+842 APINVFDSG
-851 KLTSSPIDGMDDYN
+851 LI
-865 DNSSITTTYSSI
+865 TTYSSI

>member
-26 GNELLFFDE
+26 GDELLFFDE
-35 ESIKKRNNR
+35 ESIKKRDNR

-53 LDICPSL
+53 LDICPKL
-60 LGYDGFDEKFPK
+60 LGYNGFKDKHDNF
-72 ELRPIKILWN
+72 
-82 KKELYPVK
+82 K

-108 LLNNGGSCKRVYS
+108 LLNDGGSCKRVYS

-136 VQLPFGPD
+136 VQLPFGSD

-149 ELDKSFEERGGN
+149 ELDKSFEERGGK
-161 VSAITNSCEG
+161 VSKIINSCEG
-171 KRNIVRCC
+171 KDDIVVGYR
-179 DNGFFK
+179 DDGFFK

-197 PSEYVGYWNTD
+197 PSEYVGYWNTN

-273 KGIIEKVIEE
+273 KGIIEGN
-283 DDKKEDDKEKD
+283 
-294 LDKKIFPKLF
+294 LQNF

-331 STKTDFRHGSY
+331 NTKTDFRHGSY

-360 MHFKDDSRP
+360 MHFKKGFKP

-375 NEEYMEMEYDDSAF
+375 NEKYMEMEYDDSVF

-395 YANGNKSSFSVPS
+395 YANDNKSSFSVPN
-408 GTTDTSGITL
+408 GMTY
-418 EDKLPILL
+418 

-434 KKYGKSKAD
+434 KKYGKSYAD

-517 FSFNGNAT
+517 FSFNGNAK

-531 QDSFDESGIRC
+531 QDSLDASGIRC

-557 TITFSLSNGDTADY
+557 KITFSLSDGDTVDY
-571 KLIDGYSI
+571 NLIDGYSI

-592 TSGDTLDEVDR
+592 TSGDTLDEVAEDE
-603 ATINNSANTIVIEAK
+603 ATMSGDVITIKAK
-618 ENDIKIS
+618 GDIKIS
-625 KCNVIRGIT
+625 KCNVIIGTT

-669 QPLKGSELEPLY
+669 QPLEGSELEPLY

-700 SNKPRPIRHVGNI
+700 NNKKNEPRPIRHVGNI

-724 NGDEISNTVTKVGG
+724 NGDEISYTVTEVGG
-738 AITSSL
+738 AIKSSL
-744 VAIQES
+744 NAIRES

-756 YKNDDYPMEV
+756 YKNNYPMEV

-787 AKASYSIDGDSGVTY
+787 EKSSYSISGDSGVKY

-834 DNPTASFT
+834 DSPTASFT
-842 APINVFYNP
+842 APINVFDSG
-851 KLTSSPIDGMDDYN
+851 LI
-865 DNSSITTTYSSI
+865 TTYSSI
-877 DGMDDYNGLDAYP
+877 DGMDDYNGLDVYP

>member
-26 GNELLFFDE
+26 GDELLFFDE
-35 ESIKKRNNR
+35 ESIKKRDNR

-53 LDICPSL
+53 LDICPKL
-60 LGYDGFDEKFPK
+60 LGYKGFEDKPNNF
-72 ELRPIKILWN
+72 
-82 KKELYPVK
+82 K

-108 LLNNGGSCKRVYS
+108 LLNDGGSCKRVYS

-136 VQLPFGPD
+136 VQLPFGSD

-149 ELDKSFEERGGN
+149 ELDKSFKERGGN
-161 VSAITNSCEG
+161 VSEIKNSCEG
-171 KRNIVRCC
+171 KDDKVVVGYC

-273 KGIIEKVIEE
+273 KGIIEGN
-283 DDKKEDDKEKD
+283 
-294 LDKKIFPKLF
+294 LQNF

-324 SILSEEY
+324 SILSEKY
-331 STKTDFRHGSY
+331 NTKTDFRHGNY

-360 MHFKDDSRP
+360 MHFKDDFRP

-375 NEEYMEMEYDDSAF
+375 NKEYMEMEYDDSAF

-395 YANGNKSSFSVPS
+395 YANDNKSSFSVPS
-408 GTTDTSGITL
+408 DMAY
-418 EDKLPILL
+418 

-434 KKYGKSKAD
+434 KKYGSEDDYKDGFST
-443 VIDKFSTKANIE
+443 KFSTEAKIE

-517 FSFNGNAT
+517 FSFNGNAK

-531 QDSFDESGIRC
+531 QDSLDESGIRC

-557 TITFSLSNGDTADY
+557 TITFSLSNGDTVDY

-592 TSGDTLDEVDR
+592 TSGDTLDDIISG
-603 ATINNSANTIVIEAK
+603 ATVSGDVITIKAK
-618 ENDIKIS
+618 ESDIKIS
-625 KCNVIRGIT
+625 KCNVIIGTT

-669 QPLKGSELEPLY
+669 QPLEGSELEPLY

-724 NGDEISNTVTKVGG
+724 NGDKISYTAKKVGG
-738 AITSSL
+738 AIKSSL
-744 VAIQES
+744 NAIQES
-750 TKKATE
+750 TRKATE
-756 YKNDDYPMEV
+756 YKNDYPMEV

-777 NIGATIVYDK
+777 NIGATIAYDK
-787 AKASYSIDGDSGVTY
+787 TKASYSIDGDSGVTY

-842 APINVFYNP
+842 APINVFDSG
-851 KLTSSPIDGMDDYN
+851 LI
-865 DNSSITTTYSSI
+865 TTYSSI
-877 DGMDDYNGLDAYP
+877 DGMDDYNGLDVYP

>member
-26 GNELLFFDE
+26 GDELIFFDE

-53 LDICPSL
+53 LDICPFL
-60 LGYDGFDEKFPK
+60 LGYDKFPK
-72 ELRPIKILWN
+72 EF
-82 KKELYPVK
+82 K
-90 ISWNTF
+90 ISWNTL

-136 VQLPFGPD
+136 VQLPFGSD

-149 ELDKSFEERGGN
+149 ELDKSFEERGGK
-161 VSAITNSCEG
+161 VSKIINSCEG
-171 KRNIVRCC
+171 KDDIVVGYR
-179 DNGFFK
+179 DDGFFK

-197 PSEYVGYWNTD
+197 PSEYVGYWNTN

-273 KGIIEKVIEE
+273 KGIIEGN
-283 DDKKEDDKEKD
+283 
-294 LDKKIFPKLF
+294 LQNF

-331 STKTDFRHGSY
+331 NTKTDFRHGNY

-375 NEEYMEMEYDDSAF
+375 NKKYMEMEYDDSAF

-395 YANGNKSSFSVPS
+395 YANGNKSSFSVS
-408 GTTDTSGITL
+408 SDMAY
-418 EDKLPILL
+418 

-434 KKYGKSKAD
+434 KKYGKSYAD

-531 QDSFDESGIRC
+531 QDSLDASGIRC

-592 TSGDTLDEVDR
+592 TSGDTLDEVAEDE
-603 ATINNSANTIVIEAK
+603 ATMSGDVITIKAK
-618 ENDIKIS
+618 GDIKIS
-625 KCNVIRGIT
+625 KCNVIIGTT

-669 QPLKGSELEPLY
+669 QPLEGSELEPLY

-700 SNKPRPIRHVGNI
+700 NNKKNEPRPIRHVGNI

-842 APINVFYNP
+842 APINVFD
-851 KLTSSPIDGMDDYN
+851 TSL
-865 DNSSITTTYSSI
+865 TTTYSSI
-877 DGMDDYNGLDAYP
+877 DGMDDYNGLDVYP

>member
-26 GNELLFFDE
+26 GDELLFFDE
-35 ESIKKRNNR
+35 ESIKKRDNR

-53 LDICPSL
+53 LDICPKL
-60 LGYDGFDEKFPK
+60 LGYKGFEDDF
-72 ELRPIKILWN
+72 
-82 KKELYPVK
+82 K

-96 SRWFHEFKLYYW
+96 SKWFHEFKLYYW
-108 LLNNGGSCKRVYS
+108 LLNDGGSCKRVYS

-136 VQLPFGPD
+136 VQLPFGSD

-149 ELDKSFEERGGN
+149 ELDKSFKERGGN
-161 VSAITNSCEG
+161 VSEIKNSCEG
-171 KRNIVRCC
+171 KDDKVVVGYR

-197 PSEYVGYWNTD
+197 PSEYVGYWNTN

-273 KGIIEKVIEE
+273 KGIIEGN
-283 DDKKEDDKEKD
+283 
-294 LDKKIFPKLF
+294 LQNF

-331 STKTDFRHGSY
+331 NTKTDFRHGNY

-360 MHFKDDSRP
+360 MHFKKGFKP

-375 NEEYMEMEYDDSAF
+375 NEKYMEMEYDDRVF

-395 YANGNKSSFSVPS
+395 YANDNKSSFSVPN
-408 GTTDTSGITL
+408 GMTY
-418 EDKLPILL
+418 

-434 KKYGKSKAD
+434 KKYGSEDDYKDGFST
-443 VIDKFSTKANIE
+443 KFSTEAKIE

-531 QDSFDESGIRC
+531 QDSLDASGIRC

-557 TITFSLSNGDTADY
+557 TITFSLSNGDTVDY
-571 KLIDGYSI
+571 NLIDGYSI

-592 TSGDTLDEVDR
+592 TSGDTLDEVAEDE
-603 ATINNSANTIVIEAK
+603 ATMSGDVITIKAK
-618 ENDIKIS
+618 GDIKIS
-625 KCNVIRGIT
+625 KCNVIIGTT

-669 QPLKGSELEPLY
+669 QPLEGSELEPLY

-700 SNKPRPIRHVGNI
+700 NNKKNEPRPIRHVGNI

-724 NGDEISNTVTKVGG
+724 NGDEISYTVTEVGG
-738 AITSSL
+738 AIKSSL
-744 VAIQES
+744 NAIRES

-756 YKNDDYPMEV
+756 YKNNYPMEV

-787 AKASYSIDGDSGVTY
+787 EKSSYYISGDSGVEY

-834 DNPTASFT
+834 DSPTASFT
-842 APINVFYNP
+842 APINVFD
-851 KLTSSPIDGMDDYN
+851 TSL
-865 DNSSITTTYSSI
+865 TTTYSSI

>member
-26 GNELLFFDE
+26 GDELLFFDE

-53 LDICPSL
+53 LDICPKL
-60 LGYDGFDEKFPK
+60 LGYNGFEDKPNNF
-72 ELRPIKILWN
+72 
-82 KKELYPVK
+82 K

-96 SRWFHEFKLYYW
+96 SKWFHEFKLYYW
-108 LLNNGGSCKRVYS
+108 LLNDGGSCKRVYS
-121 SATDFYDSEYKPSST
+121 SATDFYDSEYKSSSAI
-136 VQLPFGPD
+136 QLPFGSD

-149 ELDKSFEERGGN
+149 ELDKSFKERGGK
-161 VSAITNSCEG
+161 VSKITNSCEG
-171 KRNIVRCC
+171 KSNIVGYC

-197 PSEYVGYWNTD
+197 PSEYVGYWNTN

-246 YIRRGGEKLLESLKT
+246 YIHRGGEKLLESLKT

-273 KGIIEKVIEE
+273 KGIIEGN
-283 DDKKEDDKEKD
+283 
-294 LDKKIFPKLF
+294 LQNF

-324 SILSEEY
+324 SILSEKY
-331 STKTDFRHGSY
+331 NTKTDFRHGSY

-360 MHFKDDSRP
+360 MHFKKGFKT

-375 NEEYMEMEYDDSAF
+375 NKKYMEMEYDDSAF

-395 YANGNKSSFSVPS
+395 YANDNKSSFSVPS
-408 GTTDTSGITL
+408 GMTY
-418 EDKLPILL
+418 

-434 KKYGKSKAD
+434 KKYGKSDVD
-443 VIDKFSTKANIE
+443 VIDKFSIKANIE

-462 FLIDEELYEVSPIES
+462 FFIDEELYEVSPIES

-482 EKIPVF
+482 GKIPVF

-517 FSFNGNAT
+517 FSFNGNAK

-531 QDSFDESGIRC
+531 QDSLDASGIRC

-557 TITFSLSNGDTADY
+557 TITFSLSNGDTVDY

-579 VDDSIYYIYKGKV
+579 VDDSIYYIHKGKV
-592 TSGDTLDEVDR
+592 TSGYTLDDIISG
-603 ATINNSANTIVIEAK
+603 ATVSGDVITIKAK
-618 ENDIKIS
+618 ESDIKIS
-625 KCNVIRGIT
+625 KCNVIIGT
-634 SSKLLGLRSF
+634 ASSKLLGLRSF

-669 QPLKGSELEPLY
+669 QPLEGSELEPLY

-687 CISAFSLSYEDYE
+687 CVSAFSLSYEDYE
-700 SNKPRPIRHVGNI
+700 NNKKKNEPSPIRHVGDI
-713 ISSMKFYYADA
+713 ISSMMFYYADA
-724 NGDEISNTVTKVGG
+724 NGDKISYTAKKVGG
-738 AITSSL
+738 TIKSSL
-744 VAIQES
+744 NAIQES

-756 YKNDDYPMEV
+756 YKNNYPMEV
-766 VSDNVYCEIVY
+766 ISDNVYCEIVY
-777 NIGATIVYDK
+777 NIGATIAYDK
-787 AKASYSIDGDSGVTY
+787 TKASYSISGDSGVEY
-802 TEIVEFEKVKTEYYL
+802 TEIVEFEKVKTEYYM

-842 APINVFYNP
+842 APINVFDSG
-851 KLTSSPIDGMDDYN
+851 L
-865 DNSSITTTYSSI
+865 TTTYSSI

>member
-26 GNELLFFDE
+26 GDELLFFDE
-35 ESIKKRNNR
+35 ESIKKRDNR

-53 LDICPSL
+53 LDICIYPKR
-60 LGYDGFDEKFPK
+60 LGYDGLDDKFPK

-82 KKELYPVK
+82 EKELYLVK
-90 ISWNTF
+90 ISWNTL

-108 LLNNGGSCKRVYS
+108 LLNDGGSCKRVYS

-136 VQLPFGPD
+136 VQLPFGSD

-149 ELDKSFEERGGN
+149 ELDKSFEKRGGK
-161 VSAITNSCEG
+161 VSAITNPCE
-171 KRNIVRCC
+171 
-179 DNGFFK
+179 DNDGIAVGYRDDGFFK

-197 PSEYVGYWNTD
+197 PREYVGYWNTD

-273 KGIIEKVIEE
+273 KGIIEKVIE
-283 DDKKEDDKEKD
+283 DDKEKD

-324 SILSEEY
+324 SILSEKY
-331 STKTDFRHGSY
+331 NTKTDFRHGSY

-395 YANGNKSSFSVPS
+395 YANDNKSSFSVPS
-408 GTTDTSGITL
+408 GTPDTSGITL
-418 EDKLPILL
+418 GDDFQILH
-426 YGVDKDGV
+426 YGVDKYGV
-434 KKYGKSKAD
+434 KKYGKSDAD

-517 FSFNGNAT
+517 FSFNGNAK

-531 QDSFDESGIRC
+531 QDSLDESSIRC

-557 TITFSLSNGDTADY
+557 TITFSLSNGDAADY
-571 KLIDGYSI
+571 NLIDGYSI
-579 VDDSIYYIYKGKV
+579 VDGSIYYIYKGKV
-592 TSGDTLDEVDR
+592 TSGDTLDEVAEDE
-603 ATINNSANTIVIEAK
+603 ATVSGDVITIKAK
-618 ENDIKIS
+618 GDIKIS
-625 KCNVIRGIT
+625 KCNVIIGTT

-700 SNKPRPIRHVGNI
+700 NNKKNEPRPIRHVGNI

-724 NGDEISNTVTKVGG
+724 NGDKILDTVTKVGG
-738 AITSSL
+738 AIKSSL
-744 VAIQES
+744 NAIQES
-750 TKKATE
+750 TRKATD
-756 YKNDDYPMEV
+756 YKNKYPMEV

-777 NIGATIVYDK
+777 NIGATIAYDK
-787 AKASYSIDGDSGVTY
+787 TKASYSIDGDSGVTY

-842 APINVFYNP
+842 APINVFDSG
-851 KLTSSPIDGMDDYN
+851 L
-865 DNSSITTTYSSI
+865 TTTYSSI

>member
-26 GNELLFFDE
+26 GDELLFFDE
-35 ESIKKRNNR
+35 ESIKKRDNR

-53 LDICPSL
+53 LDICPKL
-60 LGYDGFDEKFPK
+60 LGYNGLEDKPNNF
-72 ELRPIKILWN
+72 
-82 KKELYPVK
+82 K

-96 SRWFHEFKLYYW
+96 SKWFHEFRLYYW
-108 LLNNGGSCKRVYS
+108 LLNDGGSCKRVYS
-121 SATDFYDSEYKPSST
+121 SATDFYDSEYKSSST
-136 VQLPFGPD
+136 IQLPFGSD

-149 ELDKSFEERGGN
+149 ELDKSFKERGGK
-161 VSAITNSCEG
+161 VSKITNSCEG
-171 KRNIVRCC
+171 KSNIVGYC

-197 PSEYVGYWNTD
+197 PSEYVGYWNTN

-246 YIRRGGEKLLESLKT
+246 YIHRGGEKLLESLKT
-261 WFKETNSNILKI
+261 WLKETNSNILKI
-273 KGIIEKVIEE
+273 KSIIEGN
-283 DDKKEDDKEKD
+283 
-294 LDKKIFPKLF
+294 LQNF

-324 SILSEEY
+324 SILSEKY
-331 STKTDFRHGSY
+331 NTKTDFRHGSY

-360 MHFKDDSRP
+360 MHFKKGFKP

-375 NEEYMEMEYDDSAF
+375 NEKYMEMEYDDSVF

-395 YANGNKSSFSVPS
+395 YANDNKSSFSV
-408 GTTDTSGITL
+408 TSGMTY
-418 EDKLPILL
+418 

-434 KKYGKSKAD
+434 KKYGKSDVD
-443 VIDKFSTKANIE
+443 VIDKFSIKANIE

-462 FLIDEELYEVSPIES
+462 FFIDEELYEVSPIES
-477 VEMNG
+477 VDMNG
-482 EKIPVF
+482 VKIPVF

-517 FSFNGNAT
+517 FSFNSNAK

-531 QDSFDESGIRC
+531 QDSLDASSIRC

-557 TITFSLSNGDTADY
+557 TITFSLSNGDTVDY

-579 VDDSIYYIYKGKV
+579 VDDSIYYIHKGKV
-592 TSGDTLDEVDR
+592 TSGYTLDDIISG
-603 ATINNSANTIVIEAK
+603 ATVSGDVITIKAK
-618 ENDIKIS
+618 ESDIKIS
-625 KCNVIRGIT
+625 KCNVIIGTT

-656 ALNTTPTKDTYNY
+656 ALNTTPTKNTYNY
-669 QPLKGSELEPLY
+669 QPLEGSELEPLY

-687 CISAFSLSYEDYE
+687 CVSAFSLSYEDYE
-700 SNKPRPIRHVGNI
+700 NNKKKNEPSPIRHVGDI
-713 ISSMKFYYADA
+713 ISSMMFYYADA
-724 NGDEISNTVTKVGG
+724 NGDKILDTVKKVGG
-738 AITSSL
+738 AIKSSL
-744 VAIQES
+744 NAIQES

-756 YKNDDYPMEV
+756 YKNNYPMEV
-766 VSDNVYCEIVY
+766 ISDNVYCEIVY

-787 AKASYSIDGDSGVTY
+787 AKSSYSISGDSGVEY
-802 TEIVEFEKVKTEYYL
+802 TEIVEFEKVKTEYYM

-842 APINVFYNP
+842 APINVFDSG
-851 KLTSSPIDGMDDYN
+851 L
-865 DNSSITTTYSSI
+865 TTTYSSI

>member
-26 GNELLFFDE
+26 GDELLFFDE
-35 ESIKKRNNR
+35 ESIKKRDNR

-53 LDICPSL
+53 LDICPKL
-60 LGYDGFDEKFPK
+60 LGYNGFEDKPNNF
-72 ELRPIKILWN
+72 
-82 KKELYPVK
+82 K

-96 SRWFHEFKLYYW
+96 SKWFHEFKLYYW
-108 LLNNGGSCKRVYS
+108 LLNDGGSCKRVYS
-121 SATDFYDSEYKPSST
+121 SATDFYDSEYKSSST
-136 VQLPFGPD
+136 IQLPFGFD

-149 ELDKSFEERGGN
+149 ELDKSFKERGGK
-161 VSAITNSCEG
+161 VSEITNSCEG
-171 KRNIVRCC
+171 KSNIVGYC

-197 PSEYVGYWNTD
+197 PSEYVGYWNTN

-246 YIRRGGEKLLESLKT
+246 YIHRGGEKLLESLKT
-261 WFKETNSNILKI
+261 WLKETNSNILKI
-273 KGIIEKVIEE
+273 KGIIEGN
-283 DDKKEDDKEKD
+283 
-294 LDKKIFPKLF
+294 LQNF

-324 SILSEEY
+324 SILSEKY
-331 STKTDFRHGSY
+331 NTKTDFRHGSY

-360 MHFKDDSRP
+360 MHFKKGFKP

-375 NEEYMEMEYDDSAF
+375 NEKYMEMEYDDSAF
-389 EEYLPM
+389 EEYFPM
-395 YANGNKSSFSVPS
+395 YANDNKSSFSVS
-408 GTTDTSGITL
+408 SDMAY
-418 EDKLPILL
+418 

-434 KKYGKSKAD
+434 KKYGKSNDD

-495 PYVIVGG
+495 SYVIVGG

-517 FSFNGNAT
+517 FSFNGNAK

-531 QDSFDESGIRC
+531 QDSLDASGIRC

-557 TITFSLSNGDTADY
+557 TITFSLSNGDTVDY

-579 VDDSIYYIYKGKV
+579 VDDSIYYIHKGKV
-592 TSGDTLDEVDR
+592 TSGYTLNDIISG
-603 ATINNSANTIVIEAK
+603 ATVSGDVITIKAK
-618 ENDIKIS
+618 ESDIKIS
-625 KCNVIRGIT
+625 KCNVIIGT
-634 SSKLLGLRSF
+634 ASSKLLGLRSF

-669 QPLKGSELEPLY
+669 QPSEGSELEPLY

-687 CISAFSLSYEDYE
+687 CVSAFSLSYEDYE
-700 SNKPRPIRHVGNI
+700 NNKKKNESNQIRHVGDI
-713 ISSMKFYYADA
+713 ISSMTFYYADA
-724 NGDEISNTVTKVGG
+724 NGDKILDTVKNVGG
-738 AITSSL
+738 TIKSSL
-744 VAIQES
+744 NAIQES

-756 YKNDDYPMEV
+756 YKNNYPMEV

-787 AKASYSIDGDSGVTY
+787 AKSSYSISGDSGVEY

-842 APINVFYNP
+842 APINVFD
-851 KLTSSPIDGMDDYN
+851 SSL
-865 DNSSITTTYSSI
+865 TTTYSSI

>member
-1 MKTIQ
+1 M
-6 LTYSLEWFKSRL
+6 
-18 PSVYPSYD
+18 
-26 GNELLFFDE
+26 
-35 ESIKKRNNR
+35 
-44 LMSNYGTVP
+44 
-53 LDICPSL
+53 
-60 LGYDGFDEKFPK
+60 
-72 ELRPIKILWN
+72 
-82 KKELYPVK
+82 
-90 ISWNTF
+90 
-96 SRWFHEFKLYYW
+96 YYW
-108 LLNNGGSCKRVYS
+108 LLNDGGSCKRVYS
-121 SATDFYDSEYKPSST
+121 SATDFYDSEYKSSST
-136 VQLPFGPD
+136 IQLPFGSD

-149 ELDKSFEERGGN
+149 ELDKSFEERGGK
-161 VSAITNSCEG
+161 VSKITNSCEG

-273 KGIIEKVIEE
+273 KGIIEGN
-283 DDKKEDDKEKD
+283 
-294 LDKKIFPKLF
+294 LQNF

-324 SILSEEY
+324 SILSEKY
-331 STKTDFRHGSY
+331 NTKTDFRHGNY

-360 MHFKDDSRP
+360 MHFKKGFKT

-375 NEEYMEMEYDDSAF
+375 NKKYMEMEYDDSVF

-395 YANGNKSSFSVPS
+395 YANDNKSSFSVS
-408 GTTDTSGITL
+408 SDTAY
-418 EDKLPILL
+418 

-434 KKYGKSKAD
+434 KKYGKSNDD
-443 VIDKFSTKANIE
+443 VIDKFSIKAKIE
-455 RNGKYGW
+455 MNGKYGW

-517 FSFNGNAT
+517 FSFNVNAK

-531 QDSFDESGIRC
+531 QDSLDESSIRC

-592 TSGDTLDEVDR
+592 TSGDTLDDIISG
-603 ATINNSANTIVIEAK
+603 ATVSGDVITIKAK
-618 ENDIKIS
+618 ESDIKIF
-625 KCNVIRGIT
+625 KCNVIIGT
-634 SSKLLGLRSF
+634 ASSKLLGLRSF

-669 QPLKGSELEPLY
+669 QPLEGSELEPLY

-687 CISAFSLSYEDYE
+687 CVSAFSLSYEDYE
-700 SNKPRPIRHVGNI
+700 NNKKKNEPSPIRHVGDI
-713 ISSMKFYYADA
+713 ISSMMFYYADA
-724 NGDEISNTVTKVGG
+724 NGDKILDTVKKVGG
-738 AITSSL
+738 AIKSSL
-744 VAIQES
+744 NAIQES
-750 TKKATE
+750 TKKATD
-756 YKNDDYPMEV
+756 YKNDYPMEV
-766 VSDNVYCEIVY
+766 ISDNVYCEIVY
-777 NIGATIVYDK
+777 NIGATIAYDK
-787 AKASYSIDGDSGVTY
+787 TKASYYIDGDSGITY

-842 APINVFYNP
+842 APINVFDSG
-851 KLTSSPIDGMDDYN
+851 L
-865 DNSSITTTYSSI
+865 TTTYSSI

>member
-26 GNELLFFDE
+26 GDELLFFDE
-35 ESIKKRNNR
+35 ESIKKRDNR

-53 LDICPSL
+53 LDICPKL
-60 LGYDGFDEKFPK
+60 LGYNGFEDKPNNF
-72 ELRPIKILWN
+72 
-82 KKELYPVK
+82 K

-96 SRWFHEFKLYYW
+96 SKWFHEFKLYYW
-108 LLNNGGSCKRVYS
+108 LLNDGGSCKRVYS
-121 SATDFYDSEYKPSST
+121 SATDFYDSEYKSSST
-136 VQLPFGPD
+136 IQLPFGSD

-149 ELDKSFEERGGN
+149 ELDKSFEERGGK
-161 VSAITNSCEG
+161 VSKIINSCEG
-171 KRNIVRCC
+171 KSNIVGYC

-197 PSEYVGYWNTD
+197 PSEYVGYWNTN

-273 KGIIEKVIEE
+273 KGIIEGN
-283 DDKKEDDKEKD
+283 
-294 LDKKIFPKLF
+294 LQNF

-324 SILSEEY
+324 SILSEKY
-331 STKTDFRHGSY
+331 NTKTDFRHGNY

-360 MHFKDDSRP
+360 MHFKKGFKP
-369 NGGSTF
+369 NGGSIF
-375 NEEYMEMEYDDSAF
+375 NEKYMEMEYDDSAF

-395 YANGNKSSFSVPS
+395 YANGNKSSFSVS
-408 GTTDTSGITL
+408 SDMAY
-418 EDKLPILL
+418 

-434 KKYGKSKAD
+434 KKYGKSNDD

-502 RDVYAEYDFKSNSYS
+502 RDIYAEYDFKSNSYS

-531 QDSFDESGIRC
+531 QDSLDESSIRC

-571 KLIDGYSI
+571 NLIDGYSI

-592 TSGDTLDEVDR
+592 TSGDTLDDIISG
-603 ATINNSANTIVIEAK
+603 ATVSGDVITIKAK
-618 ENDIKIS
+618 ESDIKIS
-625 KCNVIRGIT
+625 KCNVIIGT
-634 SSKLLGLRSF
+634 ASSKLLGLRSF

-669 QPLKGSELEPLY
+669 QPSEGSELEPLY

-687 CISAFSLSYEDYE
+687 CVSAFSLSYEDYE
-700 SNKPRPIRHVGNI
+700 NNKKKNEPSPIRHVGDI
-713 ISSMKFYYADA
+713 ISSMTFYYADA
-724 NGDEISNTVTKVGG
+724 NGDKIIDTVKKVGG
-738 AITSSL
+738 AIKSSL
-744 VAIQES
+744 NAIQES

-756 YKNDDYPMEV
+756 YKNNYPMEV

-787 AKASYSIDGDSGVTY
+787 AKASYSISGDSGVEY

-842 APINVFYNP
+842 APINVFDSG
-851 KLTSSPIDGMDDYN
+851 L
-865 DNSSITTTYSSI
+865 TTTYSSI

>member
-26 GNELLFFDE
+26 GDELLFFDE
-35 ESIKKRNNR
+35 ESIKKRDNR

-53 LDICPSL
+53 LDICPKL
-60 LGYDGFDEKFPK
+60 LGYKGFEDDF
-72 ELRPIKILWN
+72 
-82 KKELYPVK
+82 K

-96 SRWFHEFKLYYW
+96 SKWFHEFKLYYW
-108 LLNNGGSCKRVYS
+108 LLNDGGSCKRVYS
-121 SATDFYDSEYKPSST
+121 SATDFYDSEYKSSST
-136 VQLPFGPD
+136 IQLPFGSD

-149 ELDKSFEERGGN
+149 ELDKSFEERGGK
-161 VSAITNSCEG
+161 VSKITNSCEG
-171 KRNIVRCC
+171 KSNIVGYF

-197 PSEYVGYWNTD
+197 PSEYVGYWNTN

-273 KGIIEKVIEE
+273 KGIIEGN
-283 DDKKEDDKEKD
+283 
-294 LDKKIFPKLF
+294 LQNF

-331 STKTDFRHGSY
+331 STKTDFRHGNY

-360 MHFKDDSRP
+360 MHFKKGFKT

-375 NEEYMEMEYDDSAF
+375 NKKYMEMEYDDSAF
-389 EEYLPM
+389 EEYMPM
-395 YANGNKSSFSVPS
+395 YANDNKSSFSVPS
-408 GTTDTSGITL
+408 DMAY
-418 EDKLPILL
+418 

-434 KKYGKSKAD
+434 KKYGKSDAD
-443 VIDKFSTKANIE
+443 VIDKFSTEANIE

-502 RDVYAEYDFKSNSYS
+502 RDIYAEYDFESNSYS
-517 FSFNGNAT
+517 FSFNGNAK
-525 FKRNPS
+525 FKRNHS
-531 QDSFDESGIRC
+531 QDSLDKSGIRC

-557 TITFSLSNGDTADY
+557 TITFSLSNGDTVDY

-592 TSGDTLDEVDR
+592 TSGDTLDEVAEDE
-603 ATINNSANTIVIEAK
+603 ATMSGDVITIKAK
-618 ENDIKIS
+618 GDIKIS
-625 KCNVIRGIT
+625 KCNVIIGTT

-700 SNKPRPIRHVGNI
+700 NNKPRPIRHVGNI

-724 NGDEISNTVTKVGG
+724 NGDEILSTVTEVGG
-738 AITSSL
+738 AIKSSL

-756 YKNDDYPMEV
+756 YKNYDYHMEV

-777 NIGATIVYDK
+777 NIGATIAYDK
-787 AKASYSIDGDSGVTY
+787 TKASYYIDGDSGITY

-842 APINVFYNP
+842 APINVFDSG
-851 KLTSSPIDGMDDYN
+851 L
-865 DNSSITTTYSSI
+865 TTTYSSI
-877 DGMDDYNGLDAYP
+877 DGMDDYNGLDVYP

>member
-26 GNELLFFDE
+26 GDELLFFDE
-35 ESIKKRNNR
+35 ESIKKRDNR

-53 LDICPSL
+53 LDICPKL
-60 LGYDGFDEKFPK
+60 LGYNGFEDKF
-72 ELRPIKILWN
+72 
-82 KKELYPVK
+82 K

-96 SRWFHEFKLYYW
+96 SKWFHEFKLYYW
-108 LLNNGGSCKRVYS
+108 LLNDGGSCKRVYS
-121 SATDFYDSEYKPSST
+121 SATDFYDSEYKSSST
-136 VQLPFGPD
+136 IQLPFGSD

-149 ELDKSFEERGGN
+149 ELDKSFEERGGK
-161 VSAITNSCEG
+161 VSKIINSCEG
-171 KRNIVRCC
+171 KDDIVVGYR
-179 DNGFFK
+179 DDGFFK

-197 PSEYVGYWNTD
+197 PSEYVGYWNTN

-273 KGIIEKVIEE
+273 KGIIEGN
-283 DDKKEDDKEKD
+283 
-294 LDKKIFPKLF
+294 LQNFT
-304 APHAFCEIN
+304 PHAFCEIN

-360 MHFKDDSRP
+360 MHFKKGFKP

-375 NEEYMEMEYDDSAF
+375 NEKYMEMEYDDSVF

-395 YANGNKSSFSVPS
+395 YANDNKSSFSVS
-408 GTTDTSGITL
+408 SDMAY
-418 EDKLPILL
+418 

-434 KKYGKSKAD
+434 KKYGKSNDD

-517 FSFNGNAT
+517 FSFNGNAK

-531 QDSFDESGIRC
+531 QDSLDASSIRC

-557 TITFSLSNGDTADY
+557 TITFSLSNGDTVDY

-579 VDDSIYYIYKGKV
+579 VDDSIYYIHKGKV
-592 TSGDTLDEVDR
+592 TSGDTLDDIISG
-603 ATINNSANTIVIEAK
+603 ATVSGDVITIKAK
-618 ENDIKIS
+618 ESDIKIS
-625 KCNVIRGIT
+625 KCNVIIGT
-634 SSKLLGLRSF
+634 ASSKLLGLRSF

-669 QPLKGSELEPLY
+669 QPSEGSELEPLY

-687 CISAFSLSYEDYE
+687 CVSAFSLSYEDYE
-700 SNKPRPIRHVGNI
+700 NNKKKNEPSPIRHVGDI
-713 ISSMKFYYADA
+713 ISSMTFYYADA
-724 NGDEISNTVTKVGG
+724 NGDKIIDTVKKVGG
-738 AITSSL
+738 AIKSSL
-744 VAIQES
+744 NAIQES

-756 YKNDDYPMEV
+756 YKNNYPMEV

-787 AKASYSIDGDSGVTY
+787 AKASYSISGDSGVEY

-842 APINVFYNP
+842 APINVFD
-851 KLTSSPIDGMDDYN
+851 SSL
-865 DNSSITTTYSSI
+865 TTTYSSI

>member
-26 GNELLFFDE
+26 GDELLFFDE
-35 ESIKKRNNR
+35 ESIKKRDNR

-53 LDICPSL
+53 LDICPKL
-60 LGYDGFDEKFPK
+60 LGYNGFEDKPNNF
-72 ELRPIKILWN
+72 
-82 KKELYPVK
+82 K

-96 SRWFHEFKLYYW
+96 SKWFHEFKLYYW
-108 LLNNGGSCKRVYS
+108 LLNDGGSCKRVYS
-121 SATDFYDSEYKPSST
+121 SATDFYDSEYKSSST
-136 VQLPFGPD
+136 IQLPFGSD

-149 ELDKSFEERGGN
+149 ELDKSFEERGGK
-161 VSAITNSCEG
+161 VSKITNFCEG
-171 KRNIVRCC
+171 KSNIVGYC

-197 PSEYVGYWNTD
+197 PSEYVGYWNTN

-273 KGIIEKVIEE
+273 KGIIEGN
-283 DDKKEDDKEKD
+283 
-294 LDKKIFPKLF
+294 LQNF

-324 SILSEEY
+324 SILSEKY
-331 STKTDFRHGSY
+331 NTKTDFRHGNY

-360 MHFKDDSRP
+360 MHFKKGFKP
-369 NGGSTF
+369 NGGSIF
-375 NEEYMEMEYDDSAF
+375 NEKYMEMEYDDSAF

-395 YANGNKSSFSVPS
+395 YANGNKSSFSVS
-408 GTTDTSGITL
+408 SDMAY
-418 EDKLPILL
+418 

-434 KKYGKSKAD
+434 KKYGKSNDD

-502 RDVYAEYDFKSNSYS
+502 RDIYAEYDFKSNSYS

-531 QDSFDESGIRC
+531 QDSLDESSIRC

-557 TITFSLSNGDTADY
+557 TITFSLSNGDTVDY

-579 VDDSIYYIYKGKV
+579 VDDSIYYIHKGKV
-592 TSGDTLDEVDR
+592 TSGDTLDDIISG
-603 ATINNSANTIVIEAK
+603 ATVSGDVITIKAK
-618 ENDIKIS
+618 ESDIKIS
-625 KCNVIRGIT
+625 KCNVIIGTT

-669 QPLKGSELEPLY
+669 QPSEGSELEPLY

-687 CISAFSLSYEDYE
+687 CVSAFSLSYEDYE
-700 SNKPRPIRHVGNI
+700 NNKKKNEPSPIRHVGDI
-713 ISSMKFYYADA
+713 ISSMTFYYADA
-724 NGDEISNTVTKVGG
+724 NGDKIIDTVKKVGG
-738 AITSSL
+738 AIKSSL
-744 VAIQES
+744 NAIQES

-756 YKNDDYPMEV
+756 YKNNYPMEV

-787 AKASYSIDGDSGVTY
+787 AKASYSISGDSGVEY

-842 APINVFYNP
+842 APINVFDSG
-851 KLTSSPIDGMDDYN
+851 L
-865 DNSSITTTYSSI
+865 TTTYSSI

>member
-26 GNELLFFDE
+26 GDELLFFDE
-35 ESIKKRNNR
+35 ESIKKRDNR

-53 LDICPSL
+53 LDICPKL
-60 LGYDGFDEKFPK
+60 LGYNGFEDKPNNF
-72 ELRPIKILWN
+72 
-82 KKELYPVK
+82 K

-96 SRWFHEFKLYYW
+96 SKWFHEFKLYYW
-108 LLNNGGSCKRVYS
+108 LLNDGGSCKRVYS
-121 SATDFYDSEYKPSST
+121 SATDFYDSEYKSSST
-136 VQLPFGPD
+136 IQLPFGSD

-149 ELDKSFEERGGN
+149 ELDKSFEERGGK
-161 VSAITNSCEG
+161 VSKIINSCEG
-171 KRNIVRCC
+171 KDDIVVGYR
-179 DNGFFK
+179 DDGFFK

-197 PSEYVGYWNTD
+197 PSEYVGYWNTN

-273 KGIIEKVIEE
+273 KGIIEGN
-283 DDKKEDDKEKD
+283 
-294 LDKKIFPKLF
+294 LQNF

-324 SILSEEY
+324 SILSEKY
-331 STKTDFRHGSY
+331 NTKTDFRHGNY

-360 MHFKDDSRP
+360 MHFKKGFKP
-369 NGGSTF
+369 NGGSIF
-375 NEEYMEMEYDDSAF
+375 NEKYMEMEYDDSAF

-395 YANGNKSSFSVPS
+395 YANGNKSSFSVPN
-408 GTTDTSGITL
+408 GMAY
-418 EDKLPILL
+418 

-434 KKYGKSKAD
+434 KKYGSEDDYKDGFST
-443 VIDKFSTKANIE
+443 KFSTEAKIE

-462 FLIDEELYEVSPIES
+462 FLIDGELYEVSPIES

-495 PYVIVGG
+495 PYVIIGG

-592 TSGDTLDEVDR
+592 TSGDTLYDIISG
-603 ATINNSANTIVIEAK
+603 ATVSGDVITIKAK
-618 ENDIKIS
+618 ESDIKIS
-625 KCNVIRGIT
+625 KCNVIIGT
-634 SSKLLGLRSF
+634 ASSKLLGLRSF

-669 QPLKGSELEPLY
+669 QPSEGSELEPLY

-687 CISAFSLSYEDYE
+687 CVSAFSLSYEDYE
-700 SNKPRPIRHVGNI
+700 NNKKKNEPSPIRHVGDI
-713 ISSMKFYYADA
+713 ISSMTFYYADA
-724 NGDEISNTVTKVGG
+724 NGDKIIDTVKKVGG
-738 AITSSL
+738 AIKSSL
-744 VAIQES
+744 NAIQES
-750 TKKATE
+750 TKKATD
-756 YKNDDYPMEV
+756 YKNKYPMEV

-787 AKASYSIDGDSGVTY
+787 AKASYSISGDSGVEY

-834 DNPTASFT
+834 DSPTASFT
-842 APINVFYNP
+842 APINVFDSG
-851 KLTSSPIDGMDDYN
+851 L
-865 DNSSITTTYSSI
+865 TTTYSSI

>member
-26 GNELLFFDE
+26 GDELLFFDE
-35 ESIKKRNNR
+35 ESIKKRDNM

-53 LDICPSL
+53 LDICPKL
-60 LGYDGFDEKFPK
+60 LGYNGFEDNPNNF
-72 ELRPIKILWN
+72 
-82 KKELYPVK
+82 K

-96 SRWFHEFKLYYW
+96 SKWFHEFKLYYW
-108 LLNNGGSCKRVYS
+108 LLNDGGSCKRVYS

-149 ELDKSFEERGGN
+149 ELDKSFEERGGK
-161 VSAITNSCEG
+161 VSKIASPCEG
-171 KRNIVRCC
+171 KDNIAVGYR
-179 DNGFFK
+179 DDGFFK

-197 PSEYVGYWNTD
+197 PREYVGYWNTD

-273 KGIIEKVIEE
+273 KGIIEGN
-283 DDKKEDDKEKD
+283 
-294 LDKKIFPKLF
+294 LQNF

-324 SILSEEY
+324 SILSEKY
-331 STKTDFRHGSY
+331 NTKTDFRHGSY

-360 MHFKDDSRP
+360 MHFKKGFKP

-375 NEEYMEMEYDDSAF
+375 NEKYMEMEYDDSVF

-395 YANGNKSSFSVPS
+395 YANDNKSSFSVPN
-408 GTTDTSGITL
+408 GMAY
-418 EDKLPILL
+418 

-434 KKYGKSKAD
+434 KKYGSEDDYKDGFST
-443 VIDKFSTKANIE
+443 KFSTEAKIE

-462 FLIDEELYEVSPIES
+462 FLIDGELYEVSPIES
-477 VEMNG
+477 VEMDG

-502 RDVYAEYDFKSNSYS
+502 RDIYAEYDFKSNSYS

-531 QDSFDESGIRC
+531 QDSFDESSIRC

-592 TSGDTLDEVDR
+592 TSGDTLDDIISG
-603 ATINNSANTIVIEAK
+603 ATVSGDVITIKAK
-618 ENDIKIS
+618 ESDINIS
-625 KCNVIRGIT
+625 KCNVIIGTT

-669 QPLKGSELEPLY
+669 QPLEGSELEPLY

-700 SNKPRPIRHVGNI
+700 NNKKKNEPSPIRHVGDI
-713 ISSMKFYYADA
+713 ISSMMFYYADA
-724 NGDEISNTVTKVGG
+724 NGDKIIDTVKKVGG
-738 AITSSL
+738 AIKSSL
-744 VAIQES
+744 NAIQES

-756 YKNDDYPMEV
+756 YKNNYPMEV

-787 AKASYSIDGDSGVTY
+787 AKASYSISGDSGVEY

-834 DNPTASFT
+834 DSPTASFT
-842 APINVFYNP
+842 APINVFDSG
-851 KLTSSPIDGMDDYN
+851 L
-865 DNSSITTTYSSI
+865 TTTYSSI

>member
-26 GNELLFFDE
+26 GDELLFFDE
-35 ESIKKRNNR
+35 ESIKKRDNR

-53 LDICPSL
+53 LDICPKL
-60 LGYDGFDEKFPK
+60 LGYDGFDDNF
-72 ELRPIKILWN
+72 
-82 KKELYPVK
+82 K

-136 VQLPFGPD
+136 VQLPFGSD

-149 ELDKSFEERGGN
+149 ELDKSFKERGGN

-171 KRNIVRCC
+171 KDDIAVGYR
-179 DNGFFK
+179 DDGFFK

-197 PSEYVGYWNTD
+197 PSEYVEYWNTN

-273 KGIIEKVIEE
+273 KGIIEKVIE
-283 DDKKEDDKEKD
+283 DDKEKK
-294 LDKKIFPKLF
+294 LDEKIFPNFF

-324 SILSEEY
+324 SILSEKY
-331 STKTDFRHGSY
+331 NTKTDFRHGSY

-375 NEEYMEMEYDDSAF
+375 NEKYMEMEYDDSAF

-395 YANGNKSSFSVPS
+395 YANDNKSSFSVPS
-408 GTTDTSGITL
+408 GTLDTSGITL
-418 EDKLPILL
+418 EDKLPIFH

-434 KKYGKSKAD
+434 KKYGKSYAD

-517 FSFNGNAT
+517 FSFNVNAK

-531 QDSFDESGIRC
+531 QDSLDVSGIRC

-557 TITFSLSNGDTADY
+557 TITFSLSDGDTVDY

-592 TSGDTLDEVDR
+592 TSGDTLDDIISG
-603 ATINNSANTIVIEAK
+603 ATVSGDVITIEAK

-625 KCNVIRGIT
+625 KCNVIIGTT

-669 QPLKGSELEPLY
+669 QPLEGSELEPLY

-724 NGDEISNTVTKVGG
+724 NGDKILDTVKKVGG
-738 AITSSL
+738 AIKSSL
-744 VAIQES
+744 NAIQES
-750 TKKATE
+750 TKKATD
-756 YKNDDYPMEV
+756 YKKDYPMEV

-842 APINVFYNP
+842 APINVFD
-851 KLTSSPIDGMDDYN
+851 TSL
-865 DNSSITTTYSSI
+865 TTTYSSI

>member
-26 GNELLFFDE
+26 GDELIFFDE
-35 ESIKKRNNR
+35 ESIKKRDNR

-53 LDICPSL
+53 LDICPKL
-60 LGYDGFDEKFPK
+60 LGYKGFEDDF
-72 ELRPIKILWN
+72 
-82 KKELYPVK
+82 K

-96 SRWFHEFKLYYW
+96 SKWFHEFKLYYW
-108 LLNNGGSCKRVYS
+108 LLNDGGSCKRVYS

-136 VQLPFGPD
+136 VQLPFGSD

-149 ELDKSFEERGGN
+149 ELDKSFKERGGN
-161 VSAITNSCEG
+161 VSAITNYCEG

-283 DDKKEDDKEKD
+283 DDKQKD
-294 LDKKIFPKLF
+294 LAKKIFPNFF
-304 APHAFCEIN
+304 APHAFCKIN

-324 SILSEEY
+324 SILSEKY
-331 STKTDFRHGSY
+331 NTKTDFRHGSY

-360 MHFKDDSRP
+360 MHFKKGFNP

-395 YANGNKSSFSVPS
+395 YANDNKSSFSVPS
-408 GTTDTSGITL
+408 GTHDTSGITL
-418 EDKLPILL
+418 GDNFQILH

-434 KKYGKSKAD
+434 KKYGKSDAD
-443 VIDKFSTKANIE
+443 VIDKFSIKANIE

-571 KLIDGYSI
+571 NLIDGYSI

-592 TSGDTLDEVDR
+592 TSGDTLDEVDESG
-603 ATINNSANTIVIEAK
+603 ATVSGDVITIKAK
-618 ENDIKIS
+618 GDIKIS

-700 SNKPRPIRHVGNI
+700 SNKPHPIRHVGDI
-713 ISSMKFYYADA
+713 ISSMMFYYADA
-724 NGDEISNTVTKVGG
+724 NGDKISYTAKKVGG
-738 AITSSL
+738 TIKSSL
-744 VAIQES
+744 NAIQES

-756 YKNDDYPMEV
+756 YKNNYPMEV

-777 NIGATIVYDK
+777 NIGATIAYDK
-787 AKASYSIDGDSGVTY
+787 TKASYSIDGDSGITY

-842 APINVFYNP
+842 APINVFDSG
-851 KLTSSPIDGMDDYN
+851 L
-865 DNSSITTTYSSI
+865 TTTYSSI